1 MKKALL
7 KDCVKE
13 IIKSFKRFLSILLIV
28 LLGVGFFAGI
38 KATSPD
44 MKLTLDAYFDNQNV
58 MDIQVISTLGLTDDD
73 IIELKKLDLIENAEG
88 TYQTDAVVTA
98 GDKQVVVKLESLT
111 NSRQNENNVEN
122 AKEESTDEN
131 LAETK
136 NNSNGETQTQAQ
148 DNETSDSINDLQVI
162 EGRLPE
168 NQNECVVEKNF
179 LSGTDYKIGD
189 TIKIDVDNIID
200 DDGNEIALL
209 KNNEVQI
216 VGTVNSPMYISSDRG
231 DTKLGSGVINYY
243 LYIHPDNINTN
254 IYTNIYITVKG
265 AKDLKCYEEKYE
277 DLIKEAEEKI
287 EEIADSRKEARYNQL
302 YDKANQKFQDAKN
315 EFETQKVDGE
325 KQLQDAENEINS
337 AKQELEK
344 GKDELAANRNSANNR
359 FNEAGKQLQDA
370 KNTFAQEK
378 SDFNTKKQEAEKQ
391 ISDYEAN
398 LNELKQIQSQYNNLQ
413 TTLSKS
419 QKQLEALKNQLEEL
433 ENQTNQVQNNEMS
446 GNILSQGRNI
456 TNTTE
461 DVNVSNEEQ
470 IKNLKK
476 QIAELKES
484 VSKLEAGL
492 LIIDKQLEAQGITDI
507 NQTVSSTETAIRT
520 AKTELENGQ
529 KQIDSAKVEL
539 QKQEEQLNKTKS
551 STYAKLNTA
560 ERKLDES
567 EKQIEEAESELE
579 KSREEF
585 NSKIAEAEKE
595 LDDAEEEVNS
605 IERPTW
611 YILDRQQNVGYVSY
625 MQDTDRVANL
635 AQVFPIVF
643 FVVAALISLTS
654 MTRMV
659 EDQRVQIGTL
669 KALGYNKLQIAS
681 KYIIYATLAT
691 VIGGLIGLVIGF
703 SILPKVIA
711 DIYAMVYDVPD
722 VILEFNMTYATAGMA
737 AAMICTIGAT
747 IISCYK
753 TLKQKPA
760 TLMRPKAPK
769 PGKRVLLERITFIW
783 KRLKFNTKV
792 TVRNVFRYKKRFLM
806 TIIGVGGCT
815 ALIISGFGLRDA
827 ISSMIPSQYGKI
839 DLYNASVT
847 LKDEYKNE
855 DLENIDNILKS
866 YEYTEDVLNVNVQSV
881 SIDKNDNTQS
891 IQLIVPQYPEN
902 LSNFIVLEKRT
913 NNDEKYALD
922 DTGVIITE
930 KLSKLLDIKVGD
942 EIKIV
947 NSDDKE
953 CNVKVNAITENYIYH
968 YIYMTPNLYN
978 ELYDTRIGY
987 NVVYVNTMDMTEEKE
1002 DEFGKQILS
1011 NSDYISGVTFMSN
1024 TENIFA
1030 EVMNNMDLVVWILII
1045 SAGLLAFVV
1054 LYNLLNA
1061 NITERI
1067 RELATIK
1074 VLGFYDKEVYDYIS
1088 RETIILTVIG
1098 MLFGIGGGYFL
1109 TLYIIK
1115 TCEIDMLMFN
1125 PQITVWSYLF
1135 GVIITA
1141 VFAIIVNIITY
1152 FSLKKIDMIESLKS
1166 VE

>member
-7 KDCVKE
+7 KDCFKE
-13 IIKSFKRFLSILLIV
+13 IIKGFKRFISILLIV

-44 MKLTLDAYFDNQNV
+44 MKLTLDTYFDDKNV

-73 IIELKKLDLIENAEG
+73 ITELKKLDLIENAEG

-98 GDKQVVVKLESLT
+98 GDKQVVVKLESLA
-111 NSRQNENNVEN
+111 S
-122 AKEESTDEN
+122 
-131 LAETK
+131 
-136 NNSNGETQTQAQ
+136 
-148 DNETSDSINDLQVI
+148 SINALQVTS
-162 EGRLPE
+162 GRLPE
-168 NQNECVVEKNF
+168 NQNECVVEEAF
-179 LSGTDYKIGD
+179 LQGTEYNIGD
-189 TIKIDVDNIID
+189 TIKVQVDNITD
-200 DDGNEIALL
+200 DDGNDISVL
-209 KNNEVQI
+209 KTNDLQI
-216 VGTVNSPMYISSDRG
+216 VGTVRSPMYISTDRG
-231 DTKLGSGVINYY
+231 TTKLGSGVINYY
-243 LYIHPDNINTN
+243 LYVSPDNINAN
-254 IYTNIYITVKG
+254 IYTNIYLTVNG
-265 AKDLKCYEEKYE
+265 AKDLKCYDDKYK
-277 DLIKEAEEKI
+277 DLIKQAEDEIEKI
-287 EEIADSRKEARYNQL
+287 ADARKEARYNAL
-302 YDKANQKFQDAKN
+302 FDKANQKLQDAKN
-315 EFETQKVDGE
+315 EFETQKADGE
-325 KQLQDAENEINS
+325 KQLQDAEDEINS
-337 AKQELEK
+337 AKNQLEK
-344 GKDELAANRNSANNR
+344 GRNEVAANRAKANNE
-359 FNEAGKQLQDA
+359 FKEAGKQLQDA
-370 KNTFAQEK
+370 KNTLEQNEN
-378 SDFNTKKQEAEKQ
+378 DFNAKKQKAEKQ
-391 ISDYEAN
+391 ISDYETS
-398 LNELKQIQSQYNNLQ
+398 LNELKQIQTQYNNLQ
-413 TTLSKS
+413 TTLSTSKAQLAAL
-419 QKQLEALKNQLEEL
+419 QKQLEEL
-433 ENQTNQVQNNEMS
+433 ESKDNQ
-446 GNILSQGRNI
+446 I
-456 TNTTE
+456 TNEVGENTT
-461 DVNVSNEEQ
+461 NEEQ
-470 IKNLKK
+470 IESLKK
-476 QIAELKES
+476 QIEDLNS
-484 VSKLEAGL
+484 SISKIEAGL
-492 LIIDKQLEAQGITDI
+492 LVINKQLQAQGITDI
-507 NQTVSSTETAIRT
+507 NQTVSTTETAIQT
-520 AKTELENGQ
+520 AKEELENGQ
-529 KQIDSAKVEL
+529 KQIDSAKAEL
-539 QKQEEQLNKTKS
+539 QTREEQLNSTKS
-551 STYAKLNTA
+551 STYAELNSA
-560 ERKLDES
+560 EKKLDDS
-567 EKQIEEAESELE
+567 EKQIEEAEAELA

-585 NSKIAEAEKE
+585 NSKIADAEKE

-611 YILDRQQNVGYVSY
+611 YILDRQQNAGYVSY

-643 FVVAALISLTS
+643 FIVAALISLTS

-659 EDQRVQIGTL
+659 EEQRVQIGTL
-669 KALGYNKLQIAS
+669 KALGYNKLQIAA

-691 VIGGLIGLVIGF
+691 VIGGAIGLVIGF
-703 SILPKVIA
+703 SLLPKVIA
-711 DIYAMVYDVPD
+711 DIYAMVYDVPN
-722 VILEFNMTYATAGMA
+722 VILAFNMTYATAGMA
-737 AAMICTIGAT
+737 AAMLCTIGAT

-783 KRLKFNTKV
+783 KRLNFTQKV
-792 TVRNVFRYKKRFLM
+792 TVRNIFRYKKRFLM

-815 ALIISGFGLRDA
+815 ALIIAGFGLRDA

-855 DLENIDNILKS
+855 ELEKIDNILKD
-866 YEYTEDVLNVNVQSV
+866 YEYTEDVLNANVQSV
-881 SIDKNDNTQS
+881 TIDKNDNTQS
-891 IQLIVPQYPEN
+891 IQLIVPQTPEN
-902 LSNFIVLEKRT
+902 LSNFIVLESRT

-947 NSDDKE
+947 NSDDKA
-953 CNVKVNAITENYIYH
+953 CSVKVNAITENYIYH

-978 ELYDTRIGY
+978 ELYDTRVGY
-987 NVVYVNTMDMTEEKE
+987 NVVYVNTIEMTEEQE
-1002 DEFGKQILS
+1002 DTLGEQILS

-1024 TENIFA
+1024 TESIFS

-1088 RETIILTVIG
+1088 RETIILTILG
-1098 MLFGIGGGYFL
+1098 MLVGVGGGYFL

-1135 GVIITA
+1135 GVLITA
-1141 VFAIIVNIITY
+1141 LFAIIVNIITY

>member
-7 KDCVKE
+7 KDCFKE
-13 IIKSFKRFLSILLIV
+13 IIKGFKRFISILLIV

-44 MKLTLDAYFDNQNV
+44 MKLTLDTYFDDKNV

-73 IIELKKLDLIENAEG
+73 ITELKKLDLIENAEG

-98 GDKQVVVKLESLT
+98 GDKQVVVKLESLA
-111 NSRQNENNVEN
+111 S
-122 AKEESTDEN
+122 
-131 LAETK
+131 
-136 NNSNGETQTQAQ
+136 
-148 DNETSDSINDLQVI
+148 SINTLQVTS
-162 EGRLPE
+162 GRLPE
-168 NQNECVVEKNF
+168 NQNECVVEEAF
-179 LSGTDYKIGD
+179 LQGTEYNIGD
-189 TIKIDVDNIID
+189 TIKVQVDNIKD
-200 DDGNEIALL
+200 DDGNDISVL
-209 KNNEVQI
+209 KTNDLQI
-216 VGTVNSPMYISSDRG
+216 VGTVRSPMYISTDRG
-231 DTKLGSGVINYY
+231 STKLGSGVINYY
-243 LYIHPDNINTN
+243 LYVSPDNINTN
-254 IYTNIYITVKG
+254 INTNIYITVNG
-265 AKDLKCYEEKYE
+265 AKDLKCYDDKYE
-277 DLIKEAEEKI
+277 DLIEQAEDEIEKI
-287 EEIADSRKEARYNQL
+287 ADARKEARYNAL
-302 YDKANQKFQDAKN
+302 FDKANQKLQDAKN
-315 EFETQKVDGE
+315 EFETQKADGE
-325 KQLQDAENEINS
+325 KQLQDAEDEINS
-337 AKQELEK
+337 AKNQLEK
-344 GKDELAANRNSANNR
+344 GRNEVAANRAKANNE
-359 FNEAGKQLQDA
+359 FKEAGKQLQDA
-370 KNTFAQEK
+370 KNTLEQNEN
-378 SDFNTKKQEAEKQ
+378 DFNAKKQKAEKQ
-391 ISDYEAN
+391 ISDYETS
-398 LNELKQIQSQYNNLQ
+398 LNELKQIQTQYNNLQ
-413 TTLSKS
+413 TTLSTSKAQLATL
-419 QKQLEALKNQLEEL
+419 QKQLEEL
-433 ENQTNQVQNNEMS
+433 ESKDNQ
-446 GNILSQGRNI
+446 I
-456 TNTTE
+456 TNEVGENTT
-461 DVNVSNEEQ
+461 NEEQ
-470 IKNLKK
+470 IESLKK
-476 QIAELKES
+476 QIEDLNS
-484 VSKLEAGL
+484 SISKIEAGL
-492 LIIDKQLEAQGITDI
+492 LVINKQLQAQGITDI
-507 NQTVSSTETAIRT
+507 NQTVSTTETAIQT
-520 AKTELENGQ
+520 AKEELENGQ
-529 KQIDSAKVEL
+529 KQIDSAKAEL
-539 QKQEEQLNKTKS
+539 QTREEQLNSTKS
-551 STYAKLNTA
+551 STYAELNSA
-560 ERKLDES
+560 EKKLDDS
-567 EKQIEEAESELE
+567 EKQIEEAEAELA

-585 NSKIAEAEKE
+585 NSKIADAEKE

-611 YILDRQQNVGYVSY
+611 YILDRQQNAGYVSY

-643 FVVAALISLTS
+643 FIVAALISLTS

-659 EDQRVQIGTL
+659 EEQRVQIGTL
-669 KALGYNKLQIAS
+669 KALGYNKLQIAA

-691 VIGGLIGLVIGF
+691 VIGGAIGLVIGF
-703 SILPKVIA
+703 SLLPKVIA
-711 DIYAMVYDVPD
+711 DIYAMVYDVPN
-722 VILEFNMTYATAGMA
+722 VILAFNMTYATAGMA
-737 AAMICTIGAT
+737 AAMLCTIGAT

-783 KRLKFNTKV
+783 KRLNFTQKV
-792 TVRNVFRYKKRFLM
+792 TVRNIFRYKKRFLM

-815 ALIISGFGLRDA
+815 ALIIAGFGLRDA

-855 DLENIDNILKS
+855 ELEKIDNILKD
-866 YEYTEDVLNVNVQSV
+866 YEYTEDVLNANVQSV
-881 SIDKNDNTQS
+881 TIDKNDNTQS
-891 IQLIVPQYPEN
+891 IQLIVPQTPEN
-902 LSNFIVLEKRT
+902 LSNFIVLESRT

-947 NSDDKE
+947 NSDDKA
-953 CNVKVNAITENYIYH
+953 CSVKVNAITENYIYH

-978 ELYDTRIGY
+978 ELYDTRVGY
-987 NVVYVNTMDMTEEKE
+987 NVVYVNTIEMTEEQE
-1002 DEFGKQILS
+1002 DTLGEQILS

-1024 TENIFA
+1024 TESIFS

-1088 RETIILTVIG
+1088 RETIILTILG
-1098 MLFGIGGGYFL
+1098 MLVGVGGGYFL

-1135 GVIITA
+1135 GVLITA
-1141 VFAIIVNIITY
+1141 LFAIIVNIITY

>member
-7 KDCVKE
+7 KDCFKE
-13 IIKSFKRFLSILLIV
+13 IIKGFKRFISILLIV

-44 MKLTLDAYFDNQNV
+44 MKLTLDTYFDDKNV
-58 MDIQVISTLGLTDDD
+58 MDIQVISTLGLTDED
-73 IIELKKLDLIENAEG
+73 ITELEKLDLIDDAQG
-88 TYQTDAVVTA
+88 TYQTDAMVTA
-98 GDKQVVVKLESLT
+98 GDKQFVVKLESLA
-111 NSRQNENNVEN
+111 S
-122 AKEESTDEN
+122 
-131 LAETK
+131 
-136 NNSNGETQTQAQ
+136 
-148 DNETSDSINDLQVI
+148 SINDLQVTS
-162 EGRLPE
+162 GRLPE
-168 NQNECVVEKNF
+168 NQNECVVEEAF
-179 LSGTDYKIGD
+179 LQGTEYNIGD
-189 TIKIDVDNIID
+189 TIKVQVDNITD
-200 DDGNEIALL
+200 DDGNDISVL
-209 KNNEVQI
+209 KTNDLQI
-216 VGTVNSPMYISSDRG
+216 VGTVRSPMYISTDRG
-231 DTKLGSGVINYY
+231 STKLGSGVINYY
-243 LYIHPDNINTN
+243 LYVSPDNINTN
-254 IYTNIYITVKG
+254 INTNIYITVNG
-265 AKDLKCYEEKYE
+265 AKDLKCYDDKYE
-277 DLIKEAEEKI
+277 DLIEQAEDEIEKI
-287 EEIADSRKEARYNQL
+287 ADARKEARYNAL
-302 YDKANQKFQDAKN
+302 FDKANQKLQDAKN
-315 EFETQKVDGE
+315 EFETQKADGE

-337 AKQELEK
+337 AKQELEN
-344 GKDELAANRNSANNR
+344 GRTEIAANRAKANNE
-359 FNEAGKQLQDA
+359 FNEAGKQLLDA
-370 KNTFAQEK
+370 KNTLQQNEN
-378 SDFNTKKQEAEKQ
+378 DFNAKKQEAEKQ
-391 ISDYEAN
+391 ISDYETS
-398 LNELKQIQSQYNNLQ
+398 LNELKQIQEQYNNLQ
-413 TTLSKS
+413 NILSTSKA
-419 QKQLEALKNQLEEL
+419 QLEILEKQLEEL
-433 ENQTNQVQNNEMS
+433 ENQAN
-446 GNILSQGRNI
+446 QGRATTKPQNVNNNVQSQSNGI
-456 TNTTE
+456 ANTTDDE
-461 DVNVSNEEQ
+461 KEKIEE
-470 IKNLKK
+470 LKK
-476 QIAELKES
+476 QINELN
-484 VSKLEAGL
+484 VSISKIEAG
-492 LIIDKQLEAQGITDI
+492 IIVIDKQLEAQGITDI
-507 NQTVSSTETAIRT
+507 NQTVTYTENAIQT
-520 AKTELENGQ
+520 AKAELANGQ
-529 KQIDSAKVEL
+529 KKIDSAKAEL
-539 QKQEEQLNKTKS
+539 QSREEQLNKTKN
-551 STYAKLNTA
+551 STYAELDSA
-560 ERKLDES
+560 EKKLDES
-567 EKQIEEAESELE
+567 AKQIEEAEAELA

-585 NSKIAEAEKE
+585 NSKISDAEKE

-611 YILDRQQNVGYVSY
+611 YILDRQQNAGYVSY

-643 FVVAALISLTS
+643 FIVAALISLTS

-659 EDQRVQIGTL
+659 EEQRVQIGTL

-722 VILEFNMTYATAGMA
+722 VILEFNMTYATAGML
-737 AAMICTIGAT
+737 AAMLCTIGAT
-747 IISCYK
+747 VISCYK

-783 KRLKFNTKV
+783 KRLNFTKKV
-792 TVRNVFRYKKRFLM
+792 TARNIFRYKKRFMM

-815 ALIISGFGLRDA
+815 ALIIAGFGLRDA

-839 DLYNASVT
+839 DLYNISVT

-855 DLENIDNILKS
+855 ELENIDNILKN
-866 YEYTEDVLNVNVQSV
+866 YEYTEDVLNANVQSV
-881 SIDKNDNTQS
+881 TIDKNDNTQS
-891 IQLIVPQYPEN
+891 IQLIVPQNVEN
-902 LSNFIVLEKRT
+902 LSNFIVLESRT
-913 NNDEKYALD
+913 DNDEKYVLD

-942 EIKIV
+942 EIKIL

-978 ELYDTRIGY
+978 QLYDTRIGY
-987 NVVYVNTMDMTEEKE
+987 NVVYVNTTDMEESEE
-1002 DEFGKQILS
+1002 DELGEQILS

>member
-7 KDCVKE
+7 KDCFKE
-13 IIKSFKRFLSILLIV
+13 IIKGFKRFISILLIV

-44 MKLTLDAYFDNQNV
+44 MKLTLDTYFDDKNV

-73 IIELKKLDLIENAEG
+73 ITELKKLDLIENAEG

-98 GDKQVVVKLESLT
+98 GDKQVVVKLESLA
-111 NSRQNENNVEN
+111 S
-122 AKEESTDEN
+122 
-131 LAETK
+131 
-136 NNSNGETQTQAQ
+136 
-148 DNETSDSINDLQVI
+148 SINALQVTS
-162 EGRLPE
+162 GRVPE
-168 NQNECVVEKNF
+168 NQNECVVEEAF
-179 LSGTDYKIGD
+179 LQGTEYNIGD
-189 TIKIDVDNIID
+189 TIKVQVDNITD
-200 DDGNEIALL
+200 DDGNDISVL
-209 KNNEVQI
+209 KTNDLQI
-216 VGTVNSPMYISSDRG
+216 VGTVRSPMYISTDRG
-231 DTKLGSGVINYY
+231 TTKLGSGVINYY
-243 LYIHPDNINTN
+243 LYVSPDNINAN
-254 IYTNIYITVKG
+254 IYTNIYITVNG
-265 AKDLKCYEEKYE
+265 AKDLKCYDDKYE
-277 DLIKEAEEKI
+277 DLIKQAEDEIEKI
-287 EEIADSRKEARYNQL
+287 ADARKEARYNAL
-302 YDKANQKFQDAKN
+302 FDKANQKLQDAKN
-315 EFETQKVDGE
+315 EFETQKADGE

-337 AKQELEK
+337 AKNQLEK
-344 GKDELAANRNSANNR
+344 GRNEVAANRAKANNE
-359 FNEAGKQLQDA
+359 FKEAGKQLQDA
-370 KNTFAQEK
+370 KNTLEQNEN
-378 SDFNTKKQEAEKQ
+378 DFNAKKQKAEKQ
-391 ISDYEAN
+391 ISDYETS
-398 LNELKQIQSQYNNLQ
+398 LNELKQIQTQYNNLQ
-413 TTLSKS
+413 TTLSTSKAQLATL
-419 QKQLEALKNQLEEL
+419 QKQLEEL
-433 ENQTNQVQNNEMS
+433 ESKDNQ
-446 GNILSQGRNI
+446 I
-456 TNTTE
+456 TNEVGENTT
-461 DVNVSNEEQ
+461 NEEQ
-470 IKNLKK
+470 IESLKK
-476 QIAELKES
+476 QIEDLNS
-484 VSKLEAGL
+484 SISKIEAGL
-492 LIIDKQLEAQGITDI
+492 LVINKQLQAQGITDI
-507 NQTVSSTETAIRT
+507 NQTVSTTETAIQT
-520 AKTELENGQ
+520 AKEELENGQ
-529 KQIDSAKVEL
+529 KQIDSAKAEL
-539 QKQEEQLNKTKS
+539 QTREEQLNSTKS
-551 STYAKLNTA
+551 STYAELNSA
-560 ERKLDES
+560 EKKLDDS
-567 EKQIEEAESELE
+567 EKQIEEAEAELA

-585 NSKIAEAEKE
+585 NSKIADAEKE

-611 YILDRQQNVGYVSY
+611 YILDRQQNAGYVSY

-643 FVVAALISLTS
+643 FIVAALISLTS

-659 EDQRVQIGTL
+659 EEQRVQIGTL
-669 KALGYNKLQIAS
+669 KALGYNKLQIAA

-691 VIGGLIGLVIGF
+691 VIGGAIGLVIGF
-703 SILPKVIA
+703 SLLPKVIA
-711 DIYAMVYDVPD
+711 DIYAMVYDVPN
-722 VILEFNMTYATAGMA
+722 VILAFNMTYATAGMA
-737 AAMICTIGAT
+737 AAMLCTIGAT

-783 KRLKFNTKV
+783 KRLNFTQKV
-792 TVRNVFRYKKRFLM
+792 TVRNIFRYKKRFLM

-815 ALIISGFGLRDA
+815 ALIIAGFGLRDA

-855 DLENIDNILKS
+855 ELEKIDNILKD
-866 YEYTEDVLNVNVQSV
+866 YEYTEDVLNANVQSV
-881 SIDKNDNTQS
+881 TIDKNDNTQS
-891 IQLIVPQYPEN
+891 IQLIVPQTPEN
-902 LSNFIVLEKRT
+902 LSNFIVLESRT

-947 NSDDKE
+947 NSDDKA
-953 CNVKVNAITENYIYH
+953 CSVKVNAITENYIYH

-978 ELYDTRIGY
+978 ELYDTRVGY
-987 NVVYVNTMDMTEEKE
+987 NVVYVNTIEMTEEQE
-1002 DEFGKQILS
+1002 DTLGEQILS

-1024 TENIFA
+1024 TESIFS

-1088 RETIILTVIG
+1088 RETIILTILG
-1098 MLFGIGGGYFL
+1098 MLVGVGGGYFL

-1135 GVIITA
+1135 GVLITA
-1141 VFAIIVNIITY
+1141 LFAIIVNIITY

>member
-7 KDCVKE
+7 KDCFKE
-13 IIKSFKRFLSILLIV
+13 IVKGFKRFISILLIV

-44 MKLTLDAYFDNQNV
+44 MKLTLDTYFDDKNV

-73 IIELKKLDLIENAEG
+73 ITELKKLDLIENAEG

-98 GDKQVVVKLESLT
+98 GDKQVVVKLESLA
-111 NSRQNENNVEN
+111 S
-122 AKEESTDEN
+122 
-131 LAETK
+131 
-136 NNSNGETQTQAQ
+136 
-148 DNETSDSINDLQVI
+148 SINALQVTS
-162 EGRLPE
+162 GRLPE
-168 NQNECVVEKNF
+168 NQNECVVEEAF
-179 LSGTDYKIGD
+179 LQGTEYNIGD
-189 TIKIDVDNIID
+189 TIKVQVDNITD
-200 DDGNEIALL
+200 DDGNDISVL
-209 KNNEVQI
+209 KTNDLQI
-216 VGTVNSPMYISSDRG
+216 VGTVRSPMYISTDRG
-231 DTKLGSGVINYY
+231 TTKLGSGVINYY
-243 LYIHPDNINTN
+243 LYVSPDNINAN
-254 IYTNIYITVKG
+254 IYTNIYLTVNG
-265 AKDLKCYEEKYE
+265 AKDLKCYDDKYK
-277 DLIKEAEEKI
+277 DLIKQAEDEIEKI
-287 EEIADSRKEARYNQL
+287 ADARKEARYNAL
-302 YDKANQKFQDAKN
+302 FDKANQKLQDAKN
-315 EFETQKVDGE
+315 EFETQKADGE
-325 KQLQDAENEINS
+325 KQLQDAEDEINS
-337 AKQELEK
+337 AKNQLEK
-344 GKDELAANRNSANNR
+344 GRNEVAANRAKANNE
-359 FNEAGKQLQDA
+359 FKEAGKQLQDA
-370 KNTFAQEK
+370 KNTLEQNEN
-378 SDFNTKKQEAEKQ
+378 DFNAKKQEAEKQ
-391 ISDYEAN
+391 ISDYETS
-398 LNELKQIQSQYNNLQ
+398 LNELKQIQTQYNNLQ
-413 TTLSKS
+413 TTLSTSKAQLAAL
-419 QKQLEALKNQLEEL
+419 QKQLEEL
-433 ENQTNQVQNNEMS
+433 ESKDNQ
-446 GNILSQGRNI
+446 I
-456 TNTTE
+456 TNEVGENTT
-461 DVNVSNEEQ
+461 NEEQ
-470 IKNLKK
+470 IESLKK
-476 QIAELKES
+476 QIEDLNS
-484 VSKLEAGL
+484 SISKIEAGL
-492 LIIDKQLEAQGITDI
+492 LVINKQLQAQGITDI
-507 NQTVSSTETAIRT
+507 NQTVSTTETAIQT
-520 AKTELENGQ
+520 AKEELENGQ
-529 KQIDSAKVEL
+529 KQIDSAKAEL
-539 QKQEEQLNKTKS
+539 QTREEQLNSTKS
-551 STYAKLNTA
+551 STYAELNSA
-560 ERKLDES
+560 EKKLDDS
-567 EKQIEEAESELE
+567 EKQIEEAEAELA
-579 KSREEF
+579 KSREDF
-585 NSKIAEAEKE
+585 NSKIADAEKE

-611 YILDRQQNVGYVSY
+611 YILDRQQNAGYVSY

-643 FVVAALISLTS
+643 FIVAALISLTS

-659 EDQRVQIGTL
+659 EEQRVQIGTL
-669 KALGYNKLQIAS
+669 KALGYNKLQIAA

-691 VIGGLIGLVIGF
+691 VIGGAIGLVIGF
-703 SILPKVIA
+703 SLLPKVIA
-711 DIYAMVYDVPD
+711 DIYAMVYDVPN
-722 VILEFNMTYATAGMA
+722 VILAFNMTYATAGMA
-737 AAMICTIGAT
+737 AAMLCTIGAT

-783 KRLKFNTKV
+783 KRLNFTQKV
-792 TVRNVFRYKKRFLM
+792 TVRNIFRYKKRFLM

-815 ALIISGFGLRDA
+815 ALIIAGFGLRDA

-855 DLENIDNILKS
+855 ELENIDNILKD
-866 YEYTEDVLNVNVQSV
+866 YEYTEDVLNANVQSV
-881 SIDKNDNTQS
+881 TIDKNDNTQS
-891 IQLIVPQYPEN
+891 IQLIVPQTPEN
-902 LSNFIVLEKRT
+902 LSNFIVLESRT

-947 NSDDKE
+947 NSDDKA
-953 CNVKVNAITENYIYH
+953 CSVKVNAITENYIYH

-978 ELYDTRIGY
+978 ELYDTRVGY
-987 NVVYVNTMDMTEEKE
+987 NVVYVNTIEMTEEQE
-1002 DEFGKQILS
+1002 DTLGEQILS

-1024 TENIFA
+1024 TESIFS

-1088 RETIILTVIG
+1088 RETIILTIIG
-1098 MLFGIGGGYFL
+1098 MLVGVGGGYFL

-1135 GVIITA
+1135 GVLITA
-1141 VFAIIVNIITY
+1141 LFAIIVNIITY

>member
-7 KDCVKE
+7 KDCFKE
-13 IIKSFKRFLSILLIV
+13 IIKGFKRFISILLIV

-44 MKLTLDAYFDNQNV
+44 MKLTLDTYFDDKNV

-73 IIELKKLDLIENAEG
+73 ITELKKLDLIENAEG

-98 GDKQVVVKLESLT
+98 GDKQVVVKLESLA
-111 NSRQNENNVEN
+111 S
-122 AKEESTDEN
+122 
-131 LAETK
+131 
-136 NNSNGETQTQAQ
+136 
-148 DNETSDSINDLQVI
+148 SINALQVTS
-162 EGRLPE
+162 GRVPE
-168 NQNECVVEKNF
+168 NQNECVVEEAF
-179 LSGTDYKIGD
+179 LQGTEYNIGD
-189 TIKIDVDNIID
+189 TIKVQVDNITD
-200 DDGNEIALL
+200 DDGNDISVL
-209 KNNEVQI
+209 KTNDLQI
-216 VGTVNSPMYISSDRG
+216 VGTVRSPMYISTDRG
-231 DTKLGSGVINYY
+231 STKLGSGVINYY
-243 LYIHPDNINTN
+243 LYVSPDNINTN
-254 IYTNIYITVKG
+254 IYTNIYITVNG
-265 AKDLKCYEEKYE
+265 AKDLKCYDDKYE
-277 DLIKEAEEKI
+277 DLIEQAEDEIEKI
-287 EEIADSRKEARYNQL
+287 ADARKEARYNAL
-302 YDKANQKFQDAKN
+302 FDKANQKLQDAKN
-315 EFETQKVDGE
+315 EFETQKADGE

-337 AKQELEK
+337 AKNQLEK
-344 GKDELAANRNSANNR
+344 GRNEVAANRAKANNE
-359 FNEAGKQLQDA
+359 FKEAGKQLQDA
-370 KNTFAQEK
+370 KNTLEQNEN
-378 SDFNTKKQEAEKQ
+378 DFNAKKQEAEKQ
-391 ISDYEAN
+391 ISDYETS
-398 LNELKQIQSQYNNLQ
+398 LNELKQIQTQYNNLQ
-413 TTLSKS
+413 TTLSTSKAQLAAL
-419 QKQLEALKNQLEEL
+419 QKQLEEL
-433 ENQTNQVQNNEMS
+433 ESKDNQ
-446 GNILSQGRNI
+446 I
-456 TNTTE
+456 TNEVGENTT
-461 DVNVSNEEQ
+461 NEEQ
-470 IKNLKK
+470 IESLKK
-476 QIAELKES
+476 QIEDS
-484 VSKLEAGL
+484 NSSISKIEAGL
-492 LIIDKQLEAQGITDI
+492 LVINKQLQAQGITDI
-507 NQTVSSTETAIRT
+507 NQTVSTTETAIQT
-520 AKTELENGQ
+520 AKKELENGQ
-529 KQIDSAKVEL
+529 KQIDSAKAEL
-539 QKQEEQLNKTKS
+539 QTREEQLNSTKS
-551 STYAKLNTA
+551 STYAELNSA
-560 ERKLDES
+560 EKKLDDS
-567 EKQIEEAESELE
+567 EKQIEEAEAELA

-585 NSKIAEAEKE
+585 NSKIADAEKE

-611 YILDRQQNVGYVSY
+611 YILDRHQNAGYVSY

-643 FVVAALISLTS
+643 FIVAALISLTS

-659 EDQRVQIGTL
+659 EEQRVQIGTL
-669 KALGYNKLQIAS
+669 KALGYNKLQIAA

-691 VIGGLIGLVIGF
+691 VIGGAIGLVIGF
-703 SILPKVIA
+703 SLLPKVIA
-711 DIYAMVYDVPD
+711 DIYAMVYDVPN
-722 VILEFNMTYATAGMA
+722 VILAFNMTYATAGMA
-737 AAMICTIGAT
+737 AAMLCTIGAT

-783 KRLKFNTKV
+783 KRLNFTQKV
-792 TVRNVFRYKKRFLM
+792 TVRNIFRYKKRFLM

-815 ALIISGFGLRDA
+815 ALIIAGFGLRDA

-855 DLENIDNILKS
+855 ELEKIDNILKD
-866 YEYTEDVLNVNVQSV
+866 YEYTEDVLNANVQSV
-881 SIDKNDNTQS
+881 TIDKNDNTQS
-891 IQLIVPQYPEN
+891 IQLIVPQTPEN
-902 LSNFIVLEKRT
+902 LSNFIVLESRT

-947 NSDDKE
+947 NSDDKA

-978 ELYDTRIGY
+978 ELYDTRVGY
-987 NVVYVNTMDMTEEKE
+987 NVVYVNTIEMTEEQE
-1002 DEFGKQILS
+1002 DTLGEQILS

-1024 TENIFA
+1024 TESIFS

-1088 RETIILTVIG
+1088 RETIILTILG
-1098 MLFGIGGGYFL
+1098 MLVGVGGGYFL

-1135 GVIITA
+1135 GVLITA
-1141 VFAIIVNIITY
+1141 LFAIIVNIITY

>member
-7 KDCVKE
+7 KDCFKE
-13 IIKSFKRFLSILLIV
+13 IIKGFKRFISILLIV

-44 MKLTLDAYFDNQNV
+44 MKLTLDTYFDDKNV

-73 IIELKKLDLIENAEG
+73 ITELKKLDLIENAEG

-98 GDKQVVVKLESLT
+98 GDKQVVVKLESLA
-111 NSRQNENNVEN
+111 S
-122 AKEESTDEN
+122 
-131 LAETK
+131 
-136 NNSNGETQTQAQ
+136 
-148 DNETSDSINDLQVI
+148 SINALQVTS
-162 EGRLPE
+162 GRLPE
-168 NQNECVVEKNF
+168 NQNECVVEEAF
-179 LSGTDYKIGD
+179 LQGTEYNIGD
-189 TIKIDVDNIID
+189 TIKVQVDNITD
-200 DDGNEIALL
+200 DDGNDISVL
-209 KNNEVQI
+209 KTNDLQI
-216 VGTVNSPMYISSDRG
+216 VGTVRSPMYISTDRG
-231 DTKLGSGVINYY
+231 TTKFGSGVINYY
-243 LYIHPDNINTN
+243 LYVSPDNINAN
-254 IYTNIYITVKG
+254 IYTNIYLTVNG
-265 AKDLKCYEEKYE
+265 TKDLKCYDDKYE
-277 DLIKEAEEKI
+277 DLIKQAEDEIEKI
-287 EEIADSRKEARYNQL
+287 ADARKEARYNAL
-302 YDKANQKFQDAKN
+302 FDKANQKLQDAKN
-315 EFETQKVDGE
+315 EFETQKADGE
-325 KQLQDAENEINS
+325 KQLQDAEDEINS
-337 AKQELEK
+337 AKNQLEK
-344 GKDELAANRNSANNR
+344 GRNEVAANRAKANNE
-359 FNEAGKQLQDA
+359 FKEAGKQLQDA
-370 KNTFAQEK
+370 KNTLEQNEN
-378 SDFNTKKQEAEKQ
+378 DFNAKKQEAEKQ
-391 ISDYEAN
+391 ISDYETS
-398 LNELKQIQSQYNNLQ
+398 LNELKQIQTQYNNLQ
-413 TTLSKS
+413 TTLSTSKAHLAAL
-419 QKQLEALKNQLEEL
+419 QKQLEEL
-433 ENQTNQVQNNEMS
+433 ESKDNQ
-446 GNILSQGRNI
+446 I
-456 TNTTE
+456 TNEVGENTT
-461 DVNVSNEEQ
+461 NEEQ
-470 IKNLKK
+470 IESLKK
-476 QIAELKES
+476 QIEDLNS
-484 VSKLEAGL
+484 SISKIEAGL
-492 LIIDKQLEAQGITDI
+492 LVINKQLQAQGITDI
-507 NQTVSSTETAIRT
+507 NQTVSTTETAIQT
-520 AKTELENGQ
+520 AKEELENGQ
-529 KQIDSAKVEL
+529 NQIDSAKAEL
-539 QKQEEQLNKTKS
+539 QTREEQLNSTKS
-551 STYAKLNTA
+551 STYAELNSA
-560 ERKLDES
+560 EKKLDDS
-567 EKQIEEAESELE
+567 EKQIEEAEAELA

-585 NSKIAEAEKE
+585 NSKIADAEKE

-611 YILDRQQNVGYVSY
+611 YILDRQQNAGYVSY

-643 FVVAALISLTS
+643 FIVAALISLTS

-659 EDQRVQIGTL
+659 EEQRVQIGTL
-669 KALGYNKLQIAS
+669 KALGYNKLQIAA

-691 VIGGLIGLVIGF
+691 VIGGAIGLVIGF
-703 SILPKVIA
+703 SLLPKVIA
-711 DIYAMVYDVPD
+711 DIYAMVYDVPN
-722 VILEFNMTYATAGMA
+722 VILAFNMTYATAGMA
-737 AAMICTIGAT
+737 AAMVCTIGAT

-783 KRLKFNTKV
+783 KRLNFTQKV
-792 TVRNVFRYKKRFLM
+792 TVRNIFRYKKRFLM

-815 ALIISGFGLRDA
+815 ALIIAGFGLRDA

-855 DLENIDNILKS
+855 ELENIDNILKD
-866 YEYTEDVLNVNVQSV
+866 YEYTEDVLNANVQSV
-881 SIDKNDNTQS
+881 TIDKNDNTQS
-891 IQLIVPQYPEN
+891 IQLIVPQTPEN
-902 LSNFIVLEKRT
+902 LSNFIVLESRT

-947 NSDDKE
+947 NSDDKA
-953 CNVKVNAITENYIYH
+953 CSVKVNAITENYIYH

-978 ELYDTRIGY
+978 ELYDTRVGY
-987 NVVYVNTMDMTEEKE
+987 NVVYVNTIEMTEEQE
-1002 DEFGKQILS
+1002 DTLGEQILS

-1024 TENIFA
+1024 TESIFS

-1088 RETIILTVIG
+1088 RETIILTILG
-1098 MLFGIGGGYFL
+1098 MLVGVGGGYFL

-1135 GVIITA
+1135 GVLITA
-1141 VFAIIVNIITY
+1141 LFAIIVNIITY

>member
-7 KDCVKE
+7 KDCFKE
-13 IIKSFKRFLSILLIV
+13 IIKGFKRFISILLIV

-44 MKLTLDAYFDNQNV
+44 MKLTLDTYFDDKNV
-58 MDIQVISTLGLTDDD
+58 MDIQVISTLGLTDED
-73 IIELKKLDLIENAEG
+73 ITELEKLDLIDDAQG
-88 TYQTDAVVTA
+88 TYQTDAMVTA
-98 GDKQVVVKLESLT
+98 GDKQFVVKLESLA
-111 NSRQNENNVEN
+111 S
-122 AKEESTDEN
+122 
-131 LAETK
+131 
-136 NNSNGETQTQAQ
+136 
-148 DNETSDSINDLQVI
+148 SINDLQVTS
-162 EGRLPE
+162 GRLPE
-168 NQNECVVEKNF
+168 NQNECVVEEAF
-179 LSGTDYKIGD
+179 LQGTEYNIGD
-189 TIKIDVDNIID
+189 TIKVQVDNITD
-200 DDGNEIALL
+200 DDGNDISVL
-209 KNNEVQI
+209 KTNDLQI
-216 VGTVNSPMYISSDRG
+216 VGTVRSPMYISTDRG
-231 DTKLGSGVINYY
+231 STKLGSGVINYY
-243 LYIHPDNINTN
+243 LYVSPDNINTN
-254 IYTNIYITVKG
+254 IYTNIYITVNG
-265 AKDLKCYEEKYE
+265 AKDLKCYDDKYE
-277 DLIKEAEEKI
+277 DLIEQAEDEIEKI
-287 EEIADSRKEARYNQL
+287 ADARKEARYNAL
-302 YDKANQKFQDAKN
+302 FDKANQKLQDAKN
-315 EFETQKVDGE
+315 EFETQKADGE

-337 AKQELEK
+337 AKQELEN
-344 GKDELAANRNSANNR
+344 GRTEIAANRAKANNE
-359 FNEAGKQLQDA
+359 FNEAGKQLLDA
-370 KNTFAQEK
+370 KNTLQQKEN
-378 SDFNTKKQEAEKQ
+378 DFNAKKQEAEKQ
-391 ISDYEAN
+391 ISDYETS
-398 LNELKQIQSQYNNLQ
+398 LNELKQIQEQYNNLQ
-413 TTLSKS
+413 NTLSTSKA
-419 QKQLEALKNQLEEL
+419 QLEILEKQL
-433 ENQTNQVQNNEMS
+433 
-446 GNILSQGRNI
+446 
-456 TNTTE
+456 
-461 DVNVSNEEQ
+461 NVSNEE
-470 IKNLKK
+470 KKEELKK
-476 QIAELKES
+476 QINELNAS
-484 VSKLEAGL
+484 ISKIEAG
-492 LIIDKQLEAQGITDI
+492 IIVIDKQLEAQGITDI
-507 NQTVSSTETAIRT
+507 NQTVTYTENAIQT
-520 AKTELENGQ
+520 AKEELSNGQ
-529 KQIDSAKVEL
+529 KKIDSAKAEI
-539 QKQEEQLNKTKS
+539 QNREEQLNKTKN
-551 STYAKLNTA
+551 STYAELDSA
-560 ERKLDES
+560 EKKLDES
-567 EKQIEEAESELE
+567 AKKIEEAEAELA

-611 YILDRQQNVGYVSY
+611 YILDRQQNAGYVSY

-643 FVVAALISLTS
+643 FIVAALISLTS

-659 EDQRVQIGTL
+659 EEQRVQIGTL

-722 VILEFNMTYATAGMA
+722 VILEFNMTYATAGML
-737 AAMICTIGAT
+737 AAMLCTIGAT
-747 IISCYK
+747 VISCYK

-783 KRLKFNTKV
+783 KRLNFTKKV
-792 TVRNVFRYKKRFLM
+792 TARNIFRYKKRFMM

-815 ALIISGFGLRDA
+815 ALIIAGFGLRDA

-839 DLYNASVT
+839 DLYNISVT

-855 DLENIDNILKS
+855 ELENIDNILKN
-866 YEYTEDVLNVNVQSV
+866 YEYTEDVLNANVQSV
-881 SIDKNDNTQS
+881 TIDKNDNTQS
-891 IQLIVPQYPEN
+891 IQLIIPQTPEN
-902 LSNFIVLEKRT
+902 LSNFIVLESRT
-913 NNDEKYALD
+913 DNDEKYVLD

-942 EIKIV
+942 EIKIL

-978 ELYDTRIGY
+978 QLYDTRIGY
-987 NVVYVNTMDMTEEKE
+987 NVVYVNTTDMEESEE
-1002 DEFGKQILS
+1002 DELGEQILS

-1088 RETIILTVIG
+1088 RETIILTAIG

>member
-7 KDCVKE
+7 KDCFKE
-13 IIKSFKRFLSILLIV
+13 IIKGFKRFISILLIV

-44 MKLTLDAYFDNQNV
+44 MKLTLDTYFDDKNV

-73 IIELKKLDLIENAEG
+73 ITELKKLDLIENAEG

-98 GDKQVVVKLESLT
+98 GDKQVVVKLESLA
-111 NSRQNENNVEN
+111 S
-122 AKEESTDEN
+122 
-131 LAETK
+131 
-136 NNSNGETQTQAQ
+136 
-148 DNETSDSINDLQVI
+148 SINALQVTS
-162 EGRLPE
+162 GRVPE
-168 NQNECVVEKNF
+168 NQNECVVEEAF
-179 LSGTDYKIGD
+179 LQGTEYNIGD
-189 TIKIDVDNIID
+189 TIKVQVDNITD
-200 DDGNEIALL
+200 DDGNDISVL
-209 KNNEVQI
+209 KTNDLQI
-216 VGTVNSPMYISSDRG
+216 VGTVRSPMYISTDRG
-231 DTKLGSGVINYY
+231 TTKFGSGVINYY
-243 LYIHPDNINTN
+243 LYVSPDNINAN
-254 IYTNIYITVKG
+254 IYTNIYLTVNG
-265 AKDLKCYEEKYE
+265 AKDLKCYDDKYK
-277 DLIKEAEEKI
+277 DLIKQAEDEIEKI
-287 EEIADSRKEARYNQL
+287 ADARKEARYNAL
-302 YDKANQKFQDAKN
+302 FDKANQKLQDAKN
-315 EFETQKVDGE
+315 EFETQKADGE
-325 KQLQDAENEINS
+325 KQLQDAEDEINS
-337 AKQELEK
+337 AKNQLEK
-344 GKDELAANRNSANNR
+344 GRNEVAANRAKANNE
-359 FNEAGKQLQDA
+359 FKEAGKQLQDA
-370 KNTFAQEK
+370 KNTLEQNEN
-378 SDFNTKKQEAEKQ
+378 DFNAKKQEAEKQ
-391 ISDYEAN
+391 ISDYETS
-398 LNELKQIQSQYNNLQ
+398 LNELKQIQTQYNNLQ
-413 TTLSKS
+413 TTLSTSKAQLAAL
-419 QKQLEALKNQLEEL
+419 QKQLEEL
-433 ENQTNQVQNNEMS
+433 ESKDNQ
-446 GNILSQGRNI
+446 I
-456 TNTTE
+456 TNEVGENTT
-461 DVNVSNEEQ
+461 NEEQ
-470 IKNLKK
+470 IESLKK
-476 QIAELKES
+476 QIEDLNS
-484 VSKLEAGL
+484 SISKIEAGL
-492 LIIDKQLEAQGITDI
+492 LVINKQLQAQGITDI
-507 NQTVSSTETAIRT
+507 NQTVSTTETAIQT
-520 AKTELENGQ
+520 AKEELENGQ
-529 KQIDSAKVEL
+529 KQIDSAKAEL
-539 QKQEEQLNKTKS
+539 QTREEQLNSTKS
-551 STYAKLNTA
+551 STYAELNSA
-560 ERKLDES
+560 EKKLDDS
-567 EKQIEEAESELE
+567 EKQIEEAEAELA

-585 NSKIAEAEKE
+585 NSKIADAEKE

-611 YILDRQQNVGYVSY
+611 YILDRQQNAGYVSY

-643 FVVAALISLTS
+643 FIVAALISLTS

-659 EDQRVQIGTL
+659 EEQRVQIGTL
-669 KALGYNKLQIAS
+669 KALGYNKLQIAA

-691 VIGGLIGLVIGF
+691 VIGGAIGLVIGF
-703 SILPKVIA
+703 SLLPKVIA
-711 DIYAMVYDVPD
+711 DIYAMVYDVPN
-722 VILEFNMTYATAGMA
+722 VILAFNMTYATAGMA
-737 AAMICTIGAT
+737 AAMLCTIGAT

-783 KRLKFNTKV
+783 KRLNFTQKV
-792 TVRNVFRYKKRFLM
+792 TVRNIFRYKKRFLM

-815 ALIISGFGLRDA
+815 ALIIAGFGLRDA

-855 DLENIDNILKS
+855 ELENIDNILKD
-866 YEYTEDVLNVNVQSV
+866 YEYTEDVLNANVQSV
-881 SIDKNDNTQS
+881 TIDKNDNTQS
-891 IQLIVPQYPEN
+891 IQLIVPQTPEN
-902 LSNFIVLEKRT
+902 LSNFIVLESRT

-947 NSDDKE
+947 NSDDKA

-978 ELYDTRIGY
+978 ELYDTRVGY
-987 NVVYVNTMDMTEEKE
+987 NVVYVNTIEMTEEQE
-1002 DEFGKQILS
+1002 DTLGEQILS

-1024 TENIFA
+1024 TESIFS

-1088 RETIILTVIG
+1088 RETIILTILG
-1098 MLFGIGGGYFL
+1098 MLVGVGGGYFL

-1135 GVIITA
+1135 GVLITA
-1141 VFAIIVNIITY
+1141 LFAIIVNIITY

>member
-7 KDCVKE
+7 KDCFKE
-13 IIKSFKRFLSILLIV
+13 IIKGFKRFISILLIV

-44 MKLTLDAYFDNQNV
+44 MKLTLDTYFDDKNV

-73 IIELKKLDLIENAEG
+73 ITELKKLDLIENAEG

-98 GDKQVVVKLESLT
+98 GDKQVVVKLESLA
-111 NSRQNENNVEN
+111 S
-122 AKEESTDEN
+122 
-131 LAETK
+131 
-136 NNSNGETQTQAQ
+136 
-148 DNETSDSINDLQVI
+148 SINALQVTS
-162 EGRLPE
+162 GRLPE
-168 NQNECVVEKNF
+168 NQNECVVEEAF
-179 LSGTDYKIGD
+179 LQGTEYNIGD
-189 TIKIDVDNIID
+189 TIKVQVDNITD
-200 DDGNEIALL
+200 DDGNDISVL
-209 KNNEVQI
+209 KTNDLQI
-216 VGTVNSPMYISSDRG
+216 VGTVRSPMYISTDRG
-231 DTKLGSGVINYY
+231 TTKLGSGVINYY
-243 LYIHPDNINTN
+243 LYVSPDNINAN
-254 IYTNIYITVKG
+254 IYTNIYLTVNG
-265 AKDLKCYEEKYE
+265 AKDLKCYDDKYK
-277 DLIKEAEEKI
+277 DLIKQAEDEIEKI
-287 EEIADSRKEARYNQL
+287 ADARKEARYNAL
-302 YDKANQKFQDAKN
+302 FDKANQKLQDAKN
-315 EFETQKVDGE
+315 EFETQKADGE
-325 KQLQDAENEINS
+325 KQLQDAEDEINS
-337 AKQELEK
+337 AKNQLEK
-344 GKDELAANRNSANNR
+344 GRNEVAANRAKANNE
-359 FNEAGKQLQDA
+359 FKEAGKQLQDA
-370 KNTFAQEK
+370 KNTLEQNEN
-378 SDFNTKKQEAEKQ
+378 DFNAKKQEAEKQ
-391 ISDYEAN
+391 ISDYETS
-398 LNELKQIQSQYNNLQ
+398 LNELKQIQTQYNNLQ
-413 TTLSKS
+413 TTLSTSKAQLAAL
-419 QKQLEALKNQLEEL
+419 QKQLEEL
-433 ENQTNQVQNNEMS
+433 ESKDNQ
-446 GNILSQGRNI
+446 I
-456 TNTTE
+456 TNEVGENTT
-461 DVNVSNEEQ
+461 NEEQ
-470 IKNLKK
+470 IESLKK
-476 QIAELKES
+476 QIEDLNS
-484 VSKLEAGL
+484 SISKIEAGL
-492 LIIDKQLEAQGITDI
+492 LVINKQLQAQGITDI
-507 NQTVSSTETAIRT
+507 NQTVSTTETAIQT
-520 AKTELENGQ
+520 AKEELENGQ
-529 KQIDSAKVEL
+529 KQIDSAKAEL
-539 QKQEEQLNKTKS
+539 QTREEQLNSTKS
-551 STYAKLNTA
+551 STYAELNSA
-560 ERKLDES
+560 EKKLDDS
-567 EKQIEEAESELE
+567 EKQIEEAEAELA

-585 NSKIAEAEKE
+585 NSKIADAEKE

-611 YILDRQQNVGYVSY
+611 YILDRQQNAGYVSY

-643 FVVAALISLTS
+643 FIVAALISLTS

-659 EDQRVQIGTL
+659 EEQRVQIGTL
-669 KALGYNKLQIAS
+669 KALGYNKLQIAA

-691 VIGGLIGLVIGF
+691 VIGGAIGLVIGF
-703 SILPKVIA
+703 SLLPKVIA
-711 DIYAMVYDVPD
+711 DIYAMVYDVPN
-722 VILEFNMTYATAGMA
+722 VILAFNMTYATAGMA
-737 AAMICTIGAT
+737 AAMLCTIGAT

-783 KRLKFNTKV
+783 KRLNFTQKV
-792 TVRNVFRYKKRFLM
+792 TVRNIFRYKKRFLM

-815 ALIISGFGLRDA
+815 ALIIAGFGLRDA

-855 DLENIDNILKS
+855 ELENIDNILKD
-866 YEYTEDVLNVNVQSV
+866 YEYTEDVLNANVQSV
-881 SIDKNDNTQS
+881 TIDKNDNTQS
-891 IQLIVPQYPEN
+891 IQLIVPQTPEN
-902 LSNFIVLEKRT
+902 LSNFIVLESRT

-947 NSDDKE
+947 NSDDKA
-953 CNVKVNAITENYIYH
+953 CSVKVNAITENYIYH

-978 ELYDTRIGY
+978 ELYDTRVGY
-987 NVVYVNTMDMTEEKE
+987 NVVYVNTIEMTEEQE
-1002 DEFGKQILS
+1002 DTLGEQILS

-1024 TENIFA
+1024 TESIFS

-1088 RETIILTVIG
+1088 RETIILTIIG
-1098 MLFGIGGGYFL
+1098 MLVGVGGGYFL

-1135 GVIITA
+1135 GVLITA
-1141 VFAIIVNIITY
+1141 LFAIIVNIITY

>member
-7 KDCVKE
+7 KDCFKE
-13 IIKSFKRFLSILLIV
+13 IIKGFKRFISILLIV

-44 MKLTLDAYFDNQNV
+44 MKLTLDTYFDDKNV
-58 MDIQVISTLGLTDDD
+58 MDIQVISTLGLTDED
-73 IIELKKLDLIENAEG
+73 ITELEKLDLIDDAQG
-88 TYQTDAVVTA
+88 TYQTDAMVTA
-98 GDKQVVVKLESLT
+98 GDKQFVVKLESLA
-111 NSRQNENNVEN
+111 S
-122 AKEESTDEN
+122 
-131 LAETK
+131 
-136 NNSNGETQTQAQ
+136 
-148 DNETSDSINDLQVI
+148 SINDLQVTS
-162 EGRLPE
+162 GRLPE
-168 NQNECVVEKNF
+168 NQNECVVEEAF
-179 LSGTDYKIGD
+179 LQGTEYNIGD
-189 TIKIDVDNIID
+189 TIKVQVDNITD
-200 DDGNEIALL
+200 DDGNDILVL
-209 KNNEVQI
+209 KTNDLQI
-216 VGTVNSPMYISSDRG
+216 VGTVRSPMYISTDRG
-231 DTKLGSGVINYY
+231 STKLGSGVINYY
-243 LYIHPDNINTN
+243 LYVSPDNINTN
-254 IYTNIYITVKG
+254 INTNIYITVNG
-265 AKDLKCYEEKYE
+265 AKDLKCYDDKYE
-277 DLIKEAEEKI
+277 DLIEQAEDEIEKI
-287 EEIADSRKEARYNQL
+287 ADARKEARYNAL
-302 YDKANQKFQDAKN
+302 FDKANQKLQDAKN
-315 EFETQKVDGE
+315 EFETQKADGE

-337 AKQELEK
+337 AKQELEN
-344 GKDELAANRNSANNR
+344 GRTEIAANRAKANNE
-359 FNEAGKQLQDA
+359 FNEAGKKLLDA
-370 KNTFAQEK
+370 KNTLQQNEN
-378 SDFNTKKQEAEKQ
+378 DFNAKKQEAEKQ
-391 ISDYEAN
+391 ISDYETS
-398 LNELKQIQSQYNNLQ
+398 LNELKQIQEQYNNLQ
-413 TTLSKS
+413 NTLSTSKA
-419 QKQLEALKNQLEEL
+419 QLEILEKQL
-433 ENQTNQVQNNEMS
+433 
-446 GNILSQGRNI
+446 
-456 TNTTE
+456 
-461 DVNVSNEEQ
+461 NVSNEE
-470 IKNLKK
+470 KKEELKK
-476 QIAELKES
+476 QINELNAS
-484 VSKLEAGL
+484 ISKIEAG
-492 LIIDKQLEAQGITDI
+492 IIVIDKQLEAQGITDI
-507 NQTVSSTETAIRT
+507 NQIVTYTENAIQT
-520 AKTELENGQ
+520 AKAELANGQ
-529 KQIDSAKVEL
+529 KKIDSAKAEL
-539 QKQEEQLNKTKS
+539 QSKEEQLNKTKN
-551 STYAKLNTA
+551 STYAELDSA
-560 ERKLDES
+560 EKKLDES
-567 EKQIEEAESELE
+567 VKKIEEAEAELA

-585 NSKIAEAEKE
+585 NSKISDAEKE

-611 YILDRQQNVGYVSY
+611 YILDRQQNAGYVSY

-643 FVVAALISLTS
+643 FIVAALISLTS

-659 EDQRVQIGTL
+659 EEQRVQIGTL

-722 VILEFNMTYATAGMA
+722 VILEFNMTYATAGML
-737 AAMICTIGAT
+737 AAMLCTIGAT
-747 IISCYK
+747 VISCYK

-783 KRLKFNTKV
+783 KRLNFTKKV
-792 TVRNVFRYKKRFLM
+792 TARNIFRYKKRFMM

-815 ALIISGFGLRDA
+815 ALIIAGFGLRDA

-839 DLYNASVT
+839 DLYNISVT

-855 DLENIDNILKS
+855 ELENIDNILKN
-866 YEYTEDVLNVNVQSV
+866 YEYTEDVLNANVQSV
-881 SIDKNDNTQS
+881 TIDKNDNTQS
-891 IQLIVPQYPEN
+891 IQLIVPQNVEK
-902 LSNFIVLEKRT
+902 LSNFIVLESRT
-913 NNDEKYALD
+913 DNDEKYVLD

-942 EIKIV
+942 EIKIL

-978 ELYDTRIGY
+978 QLYDTRIGY
-987 NVVYVNTMDMTEEKE
+987 NVVYVNTTDMEELEE
-1002 DEFGKQILS
+1002 DELGEQILS

>member
-7 KDCVKE
+7 KDCFKE
-13 IIKSFKRFLSILLIV
+13 IIKGFKRFISILLIV

-44 MKLTLDAYFDNQNV
+44 MKLTLDTYFDDKNV

-73 IIELKKLDLIENAEG
+73 ITELKKLDLIENAEG

-98 GDKQVVVKLESLT
+98 GDKQVVVKLESLA
-111 NSRQNENNVEN
+111 S
-122 AKEESTDEN
+122 
-131 LAETK
+131 
-136 NNSNGETQTQAQ
+136 
-148 DNETSDSINDLQVI
+148 SINTLQVTS
-162 EGRLPE
+162 GRLPE
-168 NQNECVVEKNF
+168 NQNECVVEEAF
-179 LSGTDYKIGD
+179 LQGTEYNIGD
-189 TIKIDVDNIID
+189 TIKVQVDNIKD
-200 DDGNEIALL
+200 DDGNDISVL
-209 KNNEVQI
+209 KTNDLQI
-216 VGTVNSPMYISSDRG
+216 VGTVRSPMYISTDRG
-231 DTKLGSGVINYY
+231 TTKLGSGVINYY
-243 LYIHPDNINTN
+243 LYVSPDNINAN
-254 IYTNIYITVKG
+254 IYTNIYLTVNG
-265 AKDLKCYEEKYE
+265 AKDLKCYDDKYE
-277 DLIKEAEEKI
+277 DLIEQAEDEIEKI
-287 EEIADSRKEARYNQL
+287 ADARKEARYNAL
-302 YDKANQKFQDAKN
+302 FDKANQKLQDAKN
-315 EFETQKVDGE
+315 EFETQKADGE
-325 KQLQDAENEINS
+325 KQLQDAEDEINS
-337 AKQELEK
+337 AKNQLEK
-344 GKDELAANRNSANNR
+344 GRNEVAANRAKANNE
-359 FNEAGKQLQDA
+359 FKEAGKQLQDA
-370 KNTFAQEK
+370 KNTLEQNEN
-378 SDFNTKKQEAEKQ
+378 DFNAKKQKAEKQ
-391 ISDYEAN
+391 ISDYETS
-398 LNELKQIQSQYNNLQ
+398 LNELKQIQTQYNNLQ
-413 TTLSKS
+413 TTLSTSKAQLAAL
-419 QKQLEALKNQLEEL
+419 QKQLEEL
-433 ENQTNQVQNNEMS
+433 ESKDNQ
-446 GNILSQGRNI
+446 I
-456 TNTTE
+456 TNEVGENTT
-461 DVNVSNEEQ
+461 NEEQ
-470 IKNLKK
+470 IESLKK
-476 QIAELKES
+476 QIEDLNS
-484 VSKLEAGL
+484 SISKIEAGL
-492 LIIDKQLEAQGITDI
+492 LVINKQLQAQGITDI
-507 NQTVSSTETAIRT
+507 NQTVSTTETAIQT
-520 AKTELENGQ
+520 AKKELENGQ
-529 KQIDSAKVEL
+529 KQIDSAKAEL
-539 QKQEEQLNKTKS
+539 QTREEQLNSTKS
-551 STYAKLNTA
+551 STYAELNSA
-560 ERKLDES
+560 EKKLDDS
-567 EKQIEEAESELE
+567 EKQIEEAEAELA

-585 NSKIAEAEKE
+585 NSKIADAEKE

-611 YILDRQQNVGYVSY
+611 YILDRQQNAGYVSY

-643 FVVAALISLTS
+643 FIVAALISLTS

-659 EDQRVQIGTL
+659 EEQRVQIGTL
-669 KALGYNKLQIAS
+669 KALGYNKLQIAA

-691 VIGGLIGLVIGF
+691 VIGGAIGLVIGF
-703 SILPKVIA
+703 SLLPKVIA
-711 DIYAMVYDVPD
+711 DIYAMVYDVPN
-722 VILEFNMTYATAGMA
+722 VILAFNMTYATAGMA
-737 AAMICTIGAT
+737 AAMLCTIGAT

-783 KRLKFNTKV
+783 KRLNFTQKV
-792 TVRNVFRYKKRFLM
+792 TVRNIFRYKKRFLM

-815 ALIISGFGLRDA
+815 ALIIAGFGLRDA

-855 DLENIDNILKS
+855 ELEKIDNILKD
-866 YEYTEDVLNVNVQSV
+866 YEYTEDVLNANVQSV
-881 SIDKNDNTQS
+881 TIDKNDNTQS
-891 IQLIVPQYPEN
+891 IQLIVPQTPEN
-902 LSNFIVLEKRT
+902 LSNFIVLESRT

-947 NSDDKE
+947 NSDDKA

-978 ELYDTRIGY
+978 ELYDTRVGY
-987 NVVYVNTMDMTEEKE
+987 NVVYVNTIEMTEEQE
-1002 DEFGKQILS
+1002 DTLGEQILS

-1024 TENIFA
+1024 TESIFS

-1088 RETIILTVIG
+1088 RETIILTILG
-1098 MLFGIGGGYFL
+1098 MLVGVGGGYFL

-1135 GVIITA
+1135 GVLITA
-1141 VFAIIVNIITY
+1141 LFAIIVNIITY

>member
-7 KDCVKE
+7 KDCFKE
-13 IIKSFKRFLSILLIV
+13 IIKGFKRFISILLIV

-44 MKLTLDAYFDNQNV
+44 MKLTLDTYFDDKNV
-58 MDIQVISTLGLTDDD
+58 MDIQVLSTLGLTDED
-73 IIELKKLDLIENAEG
+73 ITELEKLDLIDDAQG
-88 TYQTDAVVTA
+88 TYQTDAIVTA
-98 GDKQVVVKLESLT
+98 GDKQVVVKLESLA
-111 NSRQNENNVEN
+111 SSKQNE
-122 AKEESTDEN
+122 T
-131 LAETK
+131 T
-136 NNSNGETQTQAQ
+136 
-148 DNETSDSINDLQVI
+148 DSINALQVTS
-162 EGRLPE
+162 GRLPE
-168 NQNECVVEKNF
+168 NQNECVVEEAF
-179 LSGTDYKIGD
+179 LLGTEYKIGD
-189 TIKIDVDNIID
+189 TIKIQIDNITD
-200 DDGNEIALL
+200 DDGNDISVL
-209 KNNEVQI
+209 KTNELQI
-216 VGTVNSPMYISSDRG
+216 VGTVNSPMYISTDRG
-231 DTKLGSGVINYY
+231 TTKLGSGVINYF
-243 LYIHPDNINTN
+243 LYVSSDNINAN
-254 IYTNIYITVKG
+254 IYTNIYLTVKG
-265 AKDLKCYEEKYE
+265 AKDLKCYDDQYE
-277 DLIKEAEEKI
+277 DLIEQAEDEIEKI
-287 EEIADSRKEARYNQL
+287 ADARKEARYNAL
-302 YDKANQKFQDAKN
+302 YDKANQKLQDAKN
-315 EFETQKVDGE
+315 EFETQKADGE

-337 AKQELEK
+337 AKQELEN
-344 GKDELAANRNSANNR
+344 GRTEIAANRAKANNE
-359 FNEAGKQLQDA
+359 FNEAGKQLLDA
-370 KNTFAQEK
+370 KNTLEQNEN
-378 SDFNTKKQEAEKQ
+378 DFNAKKQEAEKQ
-391 ISDYEAN
+391 ISDYETS
-398 LNELKQIQSQYNNLQ
+398 LNELKQIQTQYNNLQ
-413 TTLSKS
+413 TMLSTSKV
-419 QKQLEALKNQLEEL
+419 QLEDLKKQLEEL
-433 ENQTNQVQNNEMS
+433 ENQANHGSASTKAQNVNNNVQ
-446 GNILSQGRNI
+446 SQSNGI
-456 TNTTE
+456 ANTTDDE
-461 DVNVSNEEQ
+461 KEKIEE
-470 IKNLKK
+470 LKK
-476 QIAELKES
+476 QINELNAS
-484 VSKLEAGL
+484 ISKIEAG
-492 LIIDKQLEAQGITDI
+492 IIVIDKQLEAQGIADI
-507 NQTVSSTETAIRT
+507 NQTVTYTENAIQT
-520 AKTELENGQ
+520 AKAELANGQ
-529 KQIDSAKVEL
+529 KKIDSAKAEI
-539 QKQEEQLNKTKS
+539 QSREEQLNKTKN
-551 STYAKLNTA
+551 STYAELDSA
-560 ERKLDES
+560 EKKLDES
-567 EKQIEEAESELE
+567 AKKIEEAEAELA

-585 NSKIAEAEKE
+585 NSKISDAEKE

-611 YILDRQQNVGYVSY
+611 YILDRQQNAGYVSY

-643 FVVAALISLTS
+643 FIVAALISLTS

-659 EDQRVQIGTL
+659 EEQRVQIGTL

-722 VILEFNMTYATAGMA
+722 VILEFNMTYATAGML
-737 AAMICTIGAT
+737 AAMLCTIGAT
-747 IISCYK
+747 VISCYK

-783 KRLKFNTKV
+783 KRLNFTKKV
-792 TVRNVFRYKKRFLM
+792 TARNIFRYKKRFMM

-815 ALIISGFGLRDA
+815 ALIIAGFGLRDA

-839 DLYNASVT
+839 DLYNISVT

-855 DLENIDNILKS
+855 ELENIDNILKN
-866 YEYTEDVLNVNVQSV
+866 YEYTEDVLNANVQSV
-881 SIDKNDNTQS
+881 TIDKNDNTQS
-891 IQLIVPQYPEN
+891 IQLIVPQNVEK
-902 LSNFIVLEKRT
+902 LSNFIVLKSRT
-913 NNDEKYALD
+913 DNDEKYVLD

-942 EIKIV
+942 EIKIL

-978 ELYDTRIGY
+978 QLYDTRIGY
-987 NVVYVNTMDMTEEKE
+987 NVVYVNTTDMEELEE
-1002 DEFGKQILS
+1002 DELGEQILS

>member
-7 KDCVKE
+7 KDCFKE
-13 IIKSFKRFLSILLIV
+13 IIKGFKRFISILLIV

-44 MKLTLDAYFDNQNV
+44 MKLTLDTYFDDKNV

-73 IIELKKLDLIENAEG
+73 ITELKKLDLIENAEG

-98 GDKQVVVKLESLT
+98 GDKQVVVKLESLA
-111 NSRQNENNVEN
+111 S
-122 AKEESTDEN
+122 
-131 LAETK
+131 
-136 NNSNGETQTQAQ
+136 
-148 DNETSDSINDLQVI
+148 SINTLQVTS
-162 EGRLPE
+162 GRLPE
-168 NQNECVVEKNF
+168 NQNECVVEEAF
-179 LSGTDYKIGD
+179 LQGTEYNIGD
-189 TIKIDVDNIID
+189 TIKVQVDNITD
-200 DDGNEIALL
+200 DDGNDISVL
-209 KNNEVQI
+209 KTNDLQI
-216 VGTVNSPMYISSDRG
+216 VGTVRSPMYISTDRG
-231 DTKLGSGVINYY
+231 TTKLGSGVINYY
-243 LYIHPDNINTN
+243 LYVSPDNINAN
-254 IYTNIYITVKG
+254 IYTNIYLTVNG
-265 AKDLKCYEEKYE
+265 AKDLKCYDDKYE
-277 DLIKEAEEKI
+277 DLIKQAEDEIEKI
-287 EEIADSRKEARYNQL
+287 ADARKEARYNAL
-302 YDKANQKFQDAKN
+302 FDKANQKLQDAKN
-315 EFETQKVDGE
+315 EFETQKADGE
-325 KQLQDAENEINS
+325 KQLQDAEDEINS
-337 AKQELEK
+337 AKNQLEK
-344 GKDELAANRNSANNR
+344 GRNEVAANRAKANNE
-359 FNEAGKQLQDA
+359 FKEAGKQLQDA
-370 KNTFAQEK
+370 KNTLEQNEN
-378 SDFNTKKQEAEKQ
+378 DFNAKKQEAEKQ
-391 ISDYEAN
+391 ISDYETS
-398 LNELKQIQSQYNNLQ
+398 LNELKQIQTQYNNLQ
-413 TTLSKS
+413 TTLSTSKAQLAAL
-419 QKQLEALKNQLEEL
+419 QKQLEEL
-433 ENQTNQVQNNEMS
+433 ESKDNQ
-446 GNILSQGRNI
+446 I
-456 TNTTE
+456 TNEVGENTT
-461 DVNVSNEEQ
+461 NEEQ
-470 IKNLKK
+470 IESLKK
-476 QIAELKES
+476 QIEDLNS
-484 VSKLEAGL
+484 SISKIEAGL
-492 LIIDKQLEAQGITDI
+492 LVINKQLQAQGITDI
-507 NQTVSSTETAIRT
+507 NQTVSTTETAIQT
-520 AKTELENGQ
+520 AKEELENGQ
-529 KQIDSAKVEL
+529 KQIDSAKAEL
-539 QKQEEQLNKTKS
+539 QTREEQLNSTKS
-551 STYAKLNTA
+551 STYAELNSA
-560 ERKLDES
+560 EKKLDDS
-567 EKQIEEAESELE
+567 EKQIEEAEAELA

-585 NSKIAEAEKE
+585 NSKIADAEKE

-611 YILDRQQNVGYVSY
+611 YILDRQQNAGYVSY

-643 FVVAALISLTS
+643 FIVAALISLTS

-659 EDQRVQIGTL
+659 EEQRVQIGTL
-669 KALGYNKLQIAS
+669 KALGYNKLQIAA

-691 VIGGLIGLVIGF
+691 VIGGAIGLVIGF
-703 SILPKVIA
+703 SLLPKVIA
-711 DIYAMVYDVPD
+711 DIYAMVYDVPN
-722 VILEFNMTYATAGMA
+722 VILAFNMTYATAGMA
-737 AAMICTIGAT
+737 AAMLCTIGAT

-783 KRLKFNTKV
+783 KRLNFTQKV
-792 TVRNVFRYKKRFLM
+792 TVRNIFRYKKRFLM

-815 ALIISGFGLRDA
+815 ALIIAGFGLRDA

-855 DLENIDNILKS
+855 ELEKIDNILKD
-866 YEYTEDVLNVNVQSV
+866 YEYTEDVLNANVQSV
-881 SIDKNDNTQS
+881 TIDKNDNTQS
-891 IQLIVPQYPEN
+891 IQLIVPQTPEN
-902 LSNFIVLEKRT
+902 LSNFIVLESRT

-947 NSDDKE
+947 NSDDKA

-978 ELYDTRIGY
+978 ELYDTRVGY
-987 NVVYVNTMDMTEEKE
+987 NVVYVNTIEMTEEQE
-1002 DEFGKQILS
+1002 DTLGEQILS

-1024 TENIFA
+1024 TESIFS

-1088 RETIILTVIG
+1088 RETIILTIIG
-1098 MLFGIGGGYFL
+1098 MLVGVGGGYFL

-1135 GVIITA
+1135 GVLITA
-1141 VFAIIVNIITY
+1141 LFAIIVNIITY

>member
-7 KDCVKE
+7 KDCFKE
-13 IIKSFKRFLSILLIV
+13 IIKGFKRFISILLIV

-44 MKLTLDAYFDNQNV
+44 MKLTLDTYFDDKNV

-73 IIELKKLDLIENAEG
+73 ITELKKLDLIENAEG

-98 GDKQVVVKLESLT
+98 GDKQVVVKLESLA
-111 NSRQNENNVEN
+111 S
-122 AKEESTDEN
+122 
-131 LAETK
+131 
-136 NNSNGETQTQAQ
+136 
-148 DNETSDSINDLQVI
+148 SINALQVTS
-162 EGRLPE
+162 GRLPE
-168 NQNECVVEKNF
+168 NQNECVVEEAF
-179 LSGTDYKIGD
+179 LQGTEYNIGD
-189 TIKIDVDNIID
+189 TIKVQVDNITD
-200 DDGNEIALL
+200 DDGNDISVL
-209 KNNEVQI
+209 KTNDLQI
-216 VGTVNSPMYISSDRG
+216 VGTVRSPMYISTDRG
-231 DTKLGSGVINYY
+231 TTKLGSGVINYY
-243 LYIHPDNINTN
+243 LYVSPDNINAN
-254 IYTNIYITVKG
+254 IYTNIYLTVNG
-265 AKDLKCYEEKYE
+265 AKDLKCYDDKYK
-277 DLIKEAEEKI
+277 DLIKQAEDEIEKI
-287 EEIADSRKEARYNQL
+287 ADARKEARYNAL
-302 YDKANQKFQDAKN
+302 FDKANQKLQDAKN
-315 EFETQKVDGE
+315 EFETQKADGE
-325 KQLQDAENEINS
+325 KQLQDAEDEINS
-337 AKQELEK
+337 AKNQLEK
-344 GKDELAANRNSANNR
+344 GRNEVAANRAKANNE
-359 FNEAGKQLQDA
+359 FKEAGKQLQDA
-370 KNTFAQEK
+370 KNTLEQNEN
-378 SDFNTKKQEAEKQ
+378 DFNAKKKEAEKQ
-391 ISDYEAN
+391 ISDYETS
-398 LNELKQIQSQYNNLQ
+398 LNELKQIQTQYNNLQ
-413 TTLSKS
+413 TTLSTSKAQLAAL
-419 QKQLEALKNQLEEL
+419 QKQLEEL
-433 ENQTNQVQNNEMS
+433 ESKDNQ
-446 GNILSQGRNI
+446 I
-456 TNTTE
+456 TNEVGENTT
-461 DVNVSNEEQ
+461 NEEQ
-470 IKNLKK
+470 IESLKK
-476 QIAELKES
+476 QIEDLNS
-484 VSKLEAGL
+484 SISKIEAGL
-492 LIIDKQLEAQGITDI
+492 LVINKQLQAQGITDI
-507 NQTVSSTETAIRT
+507 NQTVSTTETAIQT
-520 AKTELENGQ
+520 AKEELENGQ
-529 KQIDSAKVEL
+529 KQIDSAKAEL
-539 QKQEEQLNKTKS
+539 QTREEQLNSTKS
-551 STYAKLNTA
+551 STYAELNSA
-560 ERKLDES
+560 EKKLDDS
-567 EKQIEEAESELE
+567 EKQIEEAEAELA
-579 KSREEF
+579 KSREDF
-585 NSKIAEAEKE
+585 NSKIADAEKE

-611 YILDRQQNVGYVSY
+611 YILDRQQNAGYVSY

-643 FVVAALISLTS
+643 FIVAALISLTS

-659 EDQRVQIGTL
+659 EEQRVQIGTL
-669 KALGYNKLQIAS
+669 KALGYNKLQIAA

-691 VIGGLIGLVIGF
+691 VIGGAIGLVIGF
-703 SILPKVIA
+703 SLLPKVIA
-711 DIYAMVYDVPD
+711 DIYAMVYDVPN
-722 VILEFNMTYATAGMA
+722 VILAFNMTYATAGMA
-737 AAMICTIGAT
+737 AAMLCTIGAT

-783 KRLKFNTKV
+783 KRLNFTQKV
-792 TVRNVFRYKKRFLM
+792 TVRNIFRYKKRFLM

-815 ALIISGFGLRDA
+815 ALIIAGFGLRDA

-855 DLENIDNILKS
+855 ELENIDNILKD
-866 YEYTEDVLNVNVQSV
+866 YEYTEDVLNANVQSV
-881 SIDKNDNTQS
+881 TIDKNDNTQS
-891 IQLIVPQYPEN
+891 IQLIVPQTPEN
-902 LSNFIVLEKRT
+902 LSNFIVLESRT

-947 NSDDKE
+947 NSDDKA
-953 CNVKVNAITENYIYH
+953 CSVKVNAITENYIYH

-978 ELYDTRIGY
+978 ELYDTRVGY
-987 NVVYVNTMDMTEEKE
+987 NVVYVNTIEMTEEQE
-1002 DEFGKQILS
+1002 DTLGEQILS

-1024 TENIFA
+1024 TESIFS

-1088 RETIILTVIG
+1088 RETIILTIIG
-1098 MLFGIGGGYFL
+1098 MLVGVGGGYFL

-1135 GVIITA
+1135 GVLITA
-1141 VFAIIVNIITY
+1141 LFAIIVNIITY
-1152 FSLKKIDMIESLKS
+1152 FSLKKIDMIESLKT

>member
-7 KDCVKE
+7 KDCFKE
-13 IIKSFKRFLSILLIV
+13 IIKGFKRFISILLIV

-44 MKLTLDAYFDNQNV
+44 MKLTLDTYFDDKNV

-73 IIELKKLDLIENAEG
+73 ITELKKLDLIENAEG

-98 GDKQVVVKLESLT
+98 GDKQVVVKLESLA
-111 NSRQNENNVEN
+111 S
-122 AKEESTDEN
+122 
-131 LAETK
+131 
-136 NNSNGETQTQAQ
+136 
-148 DNETSDSINDLQVI
+148 SINTLQVTS
-162 EGRLPE
+162 GRLPE
-168 NQNECVVEKNF
+168 NQNECVVEEAF
-179 LSGTDYKIGD
+179 LQGTEYNIGD
-189 TIKIDVDNIID
+189 TIKVQVDNIKD
-200 DDGNEIALL
+200 DDGNDISVL
-209 KNNEVQI
+209 KTNDLQI
-216 VGTVNSPMYISSDRG
+216 VGTVRSPMYISTDRG
-231 DTKLGSGVINYY
+231 TTKLGSGVINYY
-243 LYIHPDNINTN
+243 LYVSPDNINAN
-254 IYTNIYITVKG
+254 IYTNIYLTVNG
-265 AKDLKCYEEKYE
+265 AKDLKCYDDKYE
-277 DLIKEAEEKI
+277 DLIEQAEDEIEKI
-287 EEIADSRKEARYNQL
+287 ADARKEARYNAL
-302 YDKANQKFQDAKN
+302 FDKANQKLQDAKN
-315 EFETQKVDGE
+315 EFETQKADGE
-325 KQLQDAENEINS
+325 KQLQDAEDEINS
-337 AKQELEK
+337 AKNQLEK
-344 GKDELAANRNSANNR
+344 GRNEVAANRAKANNE
-359 FNEAGKQLQDA
+359 FKEAGKQLQDA
-370 KNTFAQEK
+370 KNTLEQNEN
-378 SDFNTKKQEAEKQ
+378 DFNAKKQKAEKQ
-391 ISDYEAN
+391 ISDYETS
-398 LNELKQIQSQYNNLQ
+398 LNELKQIQTQYNNLQ
-413 TTLSKS
+413 TTLSTSKAQLATL
-419 QKQLEALKNQLEEL
+419 QKQLEEL
-433 ENQTNQVQNNEMS
+433 ESKDNQ
-446 GNILSQGRNI
+446 I
-456 TNTTE
+456 TNEVGENTT
-461 DVNVSNEEQ
+461 NEEQ
-470 IKNLKK
+470 IESLKK
-476 QIAELKES
+476 QIEDLNS
-484 VSKLEAGL
+484 SISKIEAGL
-492 LIIDKQLEAQGITDI
+492 LVINKQLQAQGITDI
-507 NQTVSSTETAIRT
+507 NQTVSTTETAIQT
-520 AKTELENGQ
+520 AKEELENGQ
-529 KQIDSAKVEL
+529 KQIDSAKAEL
-539 QKQEEQLNKTKS
+539 QTREEQLNSTKS
-551 STYAKLNTA
+551 STYAELNSA
-560 ERKLDES
+560 EKKLDDS
-567 EKQIEEAESELE
+567 EKQIEEAEAELA

-585 NSKIAEAEKE
+585 NSKIADAEKE

-611 YILDRQQNVGYVSY
+611 YILDRQQNAGYVSY

-643 FVVAALISLTS
+643 FIVAALISLTS

-659 EDQRVQIGTL
+659 EEQRVQIGTL
-669 KALGYNKLQIAS
+669 KALGYNKLQIAA

-691 VIGGLIGLVIGF
+691 VIGGAIGLVIGF
-703 SILPKVIA
+703 SLLPKVIA
-711 DIYAMVYDVPD
+711 DIYAMVYDVPN
-722 VILEFNMTYATAGMA
+722 VILAFNMTYATAGMA
-737 AAMICTIGAT
+737 AAMLCTIGAT

-783 KRLKFNTKV
+783 KRLNFTQKV
-792 TVRNVFRYKKRFLM
+792 TVRNIFRYKKRFLM

-815 ALIISGFGLRDA
+815 ALIIAGFGLRDA

-855 DLENIDNILKS
+855 ELEKIDNILKD
-866 YEYTEDVLNVNVQSV
+866 YEYTEDVLNANVQSV
-881 SIDKNDNTQS
+881 TIDKNDNTQS
-891 IQLIVPQYPEN
+891 IQLIVPQTPEN
-902 LSNFIVLEKRT
+902 LSNFIVLESRT

-947 NSDDKE
+947 NSDDKA
-953 CNVKVNAITENYIYH
+953 CSVKVNAITENYIYH

-978 ELYDTRIGY
+978 ELYDTRVGY
-987 NVVYVNTMDMTEEKE
+987 NVVYVNTIEMTEEQE
-1002 DEFGKQILS
+1002 DTLGEQILS

-1024 TENIFA
+1024 TESIFS

-1088 RETIILTVIG
+1088 RETIILTILG
-1098 MLFGIGGGYFL
+1098 MLVGVGGGYFL

-1135 GVIITA
+1135 GVLITA
-1141 VFAIIVNIITY
+1141 LFAIIVNIITY

>member
-7 KDCVKE
+7 KDCFKE
-13 IIKSFKRFLSILLIV
+13 IIKGFKRFISILLIV

-44 MKLTLDAYFDNQNV
+44 MKLTLDTYFDDKNV
-58 MDIQVISTLGLTDDD
+58 MDIQVLSTLGLTDED
-73 IIELKKLDLIENAEG
+73 ITELEKLDLIDDAQG
-88 TYQTDAVVTA
+88 TYQTDAIVTA
-98 GDKQVVVKLESLT
+98 GDKQVVVKLESLA
-111 NSRQNENNVEN
+111 SSKQNE
-122 AKEESTDEN
+122 T
-131 LAETK
+131 T
-136 NNSNGETQTQAQ
+136 
-148 DNETSDSINDLQVI
+148 DSINALQVTS
-162 EGRLPE
+162 GRLPE
-168 NQNECVVEKNF
+168 NQNECVVEEAF
-179 LSGTDYKIGD
+179 LLGTEYKIGD
-189 TIKIDVDNIID
+189 TIKIQIDNITD
-200 DDGNEIALL
+200 DDGNDISVL
-209 KNNEVQI
+209 KTNELQI
-216 VGTVNSPMYISSDRG
+216 VGTVNSPMYISTDRG
-231 DTKLGSGVINYY
+231 TTKLGSGVINYF
-243 LYIHPDNINTN
+243 LYVSSDNINAN
-254 IYTNIYITVKG
+254 IYTNIYLTVKG
-265 AKDLKCYEEKYE
+265 AKDLKCYDDQYE
-277 DLIKEAEEKI
+277 DLIEQAEDEIEKI
-287 EEIADSRKEARYNQL
+287 ADARKEARYNAL
-302 YDKANQKFQDAKN
+302 YDKANQKLQDAKN
-315 EFETQKVDGE
+315 EFETQKADGE

-337 AKQELEK
+337 AKQELEN
-344 GKDELAANRNSANNR
+344 GRTEIAANRAKANNE
-359 FNEAGKQLQDA
+359 FNEAGKQLLDA
-370 KNTFAQEK
+370 KNTLQQNEN
-378 SDFNTKKQEAEKQ
+378 DFNAKKQEAEKQ
-391 ISDYEAN
+391 ISDYETS
-398 LNELKQIQSQYNNLQ
+398 LNELKQIQEQYNNLQ
-413 TTLSKS
+413 NTLSTSKA
-419 QKQLEALKNQLEEL
+419 QLEILEKQL
-433 ENQTNQVQNNEMS
+433 
-446 GNILSQGRNI
+446 
-456 TNTTE
+456 
-461 DVNVSNEEQ
+461 NVSNEE
-470 IKNLKK
+470 KKEELKK
-476 QIAELKES
+476 QINELNAS
-484 VSKLEAGL
+484 ISKIEAG
-492 LIIDKQLEAQGITDI
+492 IIVIDKQLEAQGIADI
-507 NQTVSSTETAIRT
+507 NQTVTYTENAIQT
-520 AKTELENGQ
+520 AKAELANGQ
-529 KQIDSAKVEL
+529 KKIDSAKAEI
-539 QKQEEQLNKTKS
+539 QSREEQLNKTKN
-551 STYAKLNTA
+551 STYAELDSA
-560 ERKLDES
+560 EKKLDES
-567 EKQIEEAESELE
+567 AKKIEEAEAELA

-585 NSKIAEAEKE
+585 NSKISDAEKE

-611 YILDRQQNVGYVSY
+611 YILDRQQNAGYVSY

-643 FVVAALISLTS
+643 FIVAALISLTS

-659 EDQRVQIGTL
+659 EEQRVQIGTL

-722 VILEFNMTYATAGMA
+722 VILEFNMTYATAGML
-737 AAMICTIGAT
+737 AAMLCTIGAT
-747 IISCYK
+747 VISCYK

-783 KRLKFNTKV
+783 KRLNFTKKV
-792 TVRNVFRYKKRFLM
+792 TARNIFRYKKRFMM

-815 ALIISGFGLRDA
+815 ALIIAGFGLRDA

-839 DLYNASVT
+839 DLYNISVT

-855 DLENIDNILKS
+855 ELENIDNILKN

-881 SIDKNDNTQS
+881 TIDKNDNTQS
-891 IQLIVPQYPEN
+891 IQLIIPQTPEN
-902 LSNFIVLEKRT
+902 LSNFIVLESRT
-913 NNDEKYALD
+913 DNDEKYVLD

-942 EIKIV
+942 EIKIL

-978 ELYDTRIGY
+978 QLYDTRIGY
-987 NVVYVNTMDMTEEKE
+987 NVVYVNTTDMEELEE
-1002 DEFGKQILS
+1002 DELGEQILS

>member
-7 KDCVKE
+7 KDCFKE
-13 IIKSFKRFLSILLIV
+13 IIKGFKRFISILLIV

-44 MKLTLDAYFDNQNV
+44 MKLTLDTYFDDKNV

-73 IIELKKLDLIENAEG
+73 ITELKKLDLIENAEG

-98 GDKQVVVKLESLT
+98 GDKQVVVKLESLA
-111 NSRQNENNVEN
+111 S
-122 AKEESTDEN
+122 
-131 LAETK
+131 
-136 NNSNGETQTQAQ
+136 
-148 DNETSDSINDLQVI
+148 SINALQVTS
-162 EGRLPE
+162 GRLPE
-168 NQNECVVEKNF
+168 NQNECVVEEAF
-179 LSGTDYKIGD
+179 LQGTEYNIGD
-189 TIKIDVDNIID
+189 TIKVQVDNITD
-200 DDGNEIALL
+200 DDGNDISVL
-209 KNNEVQI
+209 KTNDLQI
-216 VGTVNSPMYISSDRG
+216 VGTVRSPMYISTDRG
-231 DTKLGSGVINYY
+231 TTKLGSGVINYY
-243 LYIHPDNINTN
+243 LYVSPDNINAN
-254 IYTNIYITVKG
+254 IYTNIYITVNG
-265 AKDLKCYEEKYE
+265 AKDLKCYDDKYE
-277 DLIKEAEEKI
+277 DLIKQAEDEIEKI
-287 EEIADSRKEARYNQL
+287 ADARKEARYNAL
-302 YDKANQKFQDAKN
+302 FDKANQKLQDAKN
-315 EFETQKVDGE
+315 EFETQKADGE
-325 KQLQDAENEINS
+325 KQLQDAEDEINS
-337 AKQELEK
+337 AKNQLEK
-344 GKDELAANRNSANNR
+344 GRNEVAANRAKANNE
-359 FNEAGKQLQDA
+359 FKEAGKQLQDA
-370 KNTFAQEK
+370 KNTLEQNEN
-378 SDFNTKKQEAEKQ
+378 DFNAKKQEAEKQ
-391 ISDYEAN
+391 ISDYETS
-398 LNELKQIQSQYNNLQ
+398 LNELKQIQTQYNNLQ
-413 TTLSKS
+413 TTLSTSKAHLAAL
-419 QKQLEALKNQLEEL
+419 QKQLEEL
-433 ENQTNQVQNNEMS
+433 ESKDNQ
-446 GNILSQGRNI
+446 I
-456 TNTTE
+456 TNEVGENTT
-461 DVNVSNEEQ
+461 NEEQ
-470 IKNLKK
+470 IESLKK
-476 QIAELKES
+476 QIEDLNS
-484 VSKLEAGL
+484 SISKIEAGL
-492 LIIDKQLEAQGITDI
+492 LVINKQLQAQGITDI
-507 NQTVSSTETAIRT
+507 NQTVSTTETAIQT
-520 AKTELENGQ
+520 AKEELENGQ
-529 KQIDSAKVEL
+529 NQIDSAKAEL
-539 QKQEEQLNKTKS
+539 QTREEQLNSTKS
-551 STYAKLNTA
+551 STYAELNSA
-560 ERKLDES
+560 EKKLDDS
-567 EKQIEEAESELE
+567 EKQIEEAEAELA

-585 NSKIAEAEKE
+585 NSKIADAEKE

-611 YILDRQQNVGYVSY
+611 YILDRQQNAGYVSY

-643 FVVAALISLTS
+643 FIVAALISLTS

-659 EDQRVQIGTL
+659 EEQRVQIGTL
-669 KALGYNKLQIAS
+669 KALGYNKLQIAA

-691 VIGGLIGLVIGF
+691 VIGGAIGLVIGF
-703 SILPKVIA
+703 SLLPKVIA
-711 DIYAMVYDVPD
+711 DIYAMVYDVPN
-722 VILEFNMTYATAGMA
+722 VILAFNMTYATAGMA
-737 AAMICTIGAT
+737 AAMVCTIGAT

-783 KRLKFNTKV
+783 KRLNFTQKV
-792 TVRNVFRYKKRFLM
+792 TVRNIFRYKKRFLM

-815 ALIISGFGLRDA
+815 ALIIAGFGLRDA

-855 DLENIDNILKS
+855 ELEKIDNILKD
-866 YEYTEDVLNVNVQSV
+866 YEYTEDVLNANVQSV
-881 SIDKNDNTQS
+881 TIDKNDNTQS
-891 IQLIVPQYPEN
+891 IQLIVPQTPEN
-902 LSNFIVLEKRT
+902 LSNFIVLESRT

-947 NSDDKE
+947 NSDDKA
-953 CNVKVNAITENYIYH
+953 CSVKVNAITENYIYH

-978 ELYDTRIGY
+978 ELYDTRVGY
-987 NVVYVNTMDMTEEKE
+987 NVVYVNTIEMTEEQE
-1002 DEFGKQILS
+1002 DTLGEQILS

-1024 TENIFA
+1024 TESIFS

-1088 RETIILTVIG
+1088 RETIILTILG
-1098 MLFGIGGGYFL
+1098 MLVGVGGGYFL

-1135 GVIITA
+1135 GVLITA
-1141 VFAIIVNIITY
+1141 LFAIIVNIITY

>member
-7 KDCVKE
+7 KDCFKE
-13 IIKSFKRFLSILLIV
+13 IIKGFKRFISILLIV

-44 MKLTLDAYFDNQNV
+44 MKLTLDTYFDDKNV
-58 MDIQVISTLGLTDDD
+58 MDIQVISTLGLTDED
-73 IIELKKLDLIENAEG
+73 ITELEKLDLIDDAQG
-88 TYQTDAVVTA
+88 TYQTDAMVTA
-98 GDKQVVVKLESLT
+98 GDKQFVVKLESLA
-111 NSRQNENNVEN
+111 S
-122 AKEESTDEN
+122 
-131 LAETK
+131 
-136 NNSNGETQTQAQ
+136 
-148 DNETSDSINDLQVI
+148 SINDLQVTS
-162 EGRLPE
+162 GRLPE
-168 NQNECVVEKNF
+168 NQNECVVEEAF
-179 LSGTDYKIGD
+179 LQGTEYNIGD
-189 TIKIDVDNIID
+189 TIKVQVDNITD
-200 DDGNEIALL
+200 DDGNDISVL
-209 KNNEVQI
+209 KTNDLQI
-216 VGTVNSPMYISSDRG
+216 VGTVRSPMYISTDRG
-231 DTKLGSGVINYY
+231 STKLGSGVINYY
-243 LYIHPDNINTN
+243 LYVSPDNINTN
-254 IYTNIYITVKG
+254 INTNIYITVNG
-265 AKDLKCYEEKYE
+265 AKDLKCYDDKYE
-277 DLIKEAEEKI
+277 DLIEQAEDEIEKI
-287 EEIADSRKEARYNQL
+287 ADARKEARYNAL
-302 YDKANQKFQDAKN
+302 YDKANQKLQDAKN
-315 EFETQKVDGE
+315 EFETQKADGE

-337 AKQELEK
+337 AKQELEN
-344 GKDELAANRNSANNR
+344 GRTEIAANRAKANNE
-359 FNEAGKQLQDA
+359 FNEAGKQLLDA
-370 KNTFAQEK
+370 KNTLEQNEN
-378 SDFNTKKQEAEKQ
+378 DFNAKKQEAEKQ
-391 ISDYEAN
+391 ISDYETS
-398 LNELKQIQSQYNNLQ
+398 LNELKQIQTQYNNLQ
-413 TTLSKS
+413 TMLSTSKV
-419 QKQLEALKNQLEEL
+419 QLEDLKKQLEEL
-433 ENQTNQVQNNEMS
+433 ENQANHGRATTQPQNVNNNVQ
-446 GNILSQGRNI
+446 SQSNGI
-456 TNTTE
+456 ANTTDDE
-461 DVNVSNEEQ
+461 KEKIEE
-470 IKNLKK
+470 LKK
-476 QIAELKES
+476 QINELNAS
-484 VSKLEAGL
+484 ISKIEAG
-492 LIIDKQLEAQGITDI
+492 IIVIDKQLEAQGITDI
-507 NQTVSSTETAIRT
+507 NQTVTYTENAIQT
-520 AKTELENGQ
+520 AKAELANGQ
-529 KQIDSAKVEL
+529 KKIDSAKAEI
-539 QKQEEQLNKTKS
+539 QSREEQLNKTKN
-551 STYAKLNTA
+551 STYAELDSA
-560 ERKLDES
+560 EKKLDES
-567 EKQIEEAESELE
+567 VKQIEEAEAELA

-585 NSKIAEAEKE
+585 NSKISDAEKE

-611 YILDRQQNVGYVSY
+611 YILDRQQNAGYVSY

-643 FVVAALISLTS
+643 FIVAALISLTS

-659 EDQRVQIGTL
+659 EEQRVQIGTL

-722 VILEFNMTYATAGMA
+722 VILEFNMTYATAGML
-737 AAMICTIGAT
+737 AAMLCTIGAT
-747 IISCYK
+747 VISCYK

-783 KRLKFNTKV
+783 KRLNFTKKV
-792 TVRNVFRYKKRFLM
+792 TARNIFRYKKRFMM

-815 ALIISGFGLRDA
+815 ALIIAGFGLRDA

-839 DLYNASVT
+839 DLYNISVT

-855 DLENIDNILKS
+855 ELENIDNILKN
-866 YEYTEDVLNVNVQSV
+866 YEYTEDVLNANVQSV
-881 SIDKNDNTQS
+881 TIDKNDNTQS
-891 IQLIVPQYPEN
+891 IQLIIPQTPEN
-902 LSNFIVLEKRT
+902 LSNFIVLKSRT
-913 NNDEKYALD
+913 DNDEKYVLD

-942 EIKIV
+942 EIKIL

-978 ELYDTRIGY
+978 QLYDTRIGY
-987 NVVYVNTMDMTEEKE
+987 NVVYVNTTDMEELEE
-1002 DEFGKQILS
+1002 DELGEQILS

>member
-7 KDCVKE
+7 KDCFKE
-13 IIKSFKRFLSILLIV
+13 IIKGFKRFISILLIV

-44 MKLTLDAYFDNQNV
+44 MKFTLDTYFDDKNV
-58 MDIQVISTLGLTDDD
+58 MDIQVISTLGLTDED
-73 IIELKKLDLIENAEG
+73 ITELEKLDLIDDAQG
-88 TYQTDAVVTA
+88 TYQTDAMVTA
-98 GDKQVVVKLESLT
+98 GDKQFVVKLESLA
-111 NSRQNENNVEN
+111 S
-122 AKEESTDEN
+122 
-131 LAETK
+131 
-136 NNSNGETQTQAQ
+136 
-148 DNETSDSINDLQVI
+148 SINDLQVTS
-162 EGRLPE
+162 GRLPE
-168 NQNECVVEKNF
+168 NQNECVVEEAF
-179 LSGTDYKIGD
+179 LQGTEYNIGD
-189 TIKIDVDNIID
+189 TIKVQVDNITD
-200 DDGNEIALL
+200 DDGNDISVL
-209 KNNEVQI
+209 KTNDLQI
-216 VGTVNSPMYISSDRG
+216 VGTVRSPMYISTDRG
-231 DTKLGSGVINYY
+231 STKLGSGVINYY
-243 LYIHPDNINTN
+243 LYVSPDNINTN
-254 IYTNIYITVKG
+254 INTNIYITVNG
-265 AKDLKCYEEKYE
+265 AKDLKCYDDKYE
-277 DLIKEAEEKI
+277 DLIEQAEDEIEKI
-287 EEIADSRKEARYNQL
+287 ADARKEARYNAL
-302 YDKANQKFQDAKN
+302 FDKANQKLQDAKN
-315 EFETQKVDGE
+315 EFETQKADGE

-337 AKQELEK
+337 AKQELEN
-344 GKDELAANRNSANNR
+344 GRTEIAANRAKANNE
-359 FNEAGKQLQDA
+359 FNEAGKQLLDA
-370 KNTFAQEK
+370 KNTLEQNEN
-378 SDFNTKKQEAEKQ
+378 DFNAKKQEAEKQ
-391 ISDYEAN
+391 ISDYETS
-398 LNELKQIQSQYNNLQ
+398 LNELKQIQTQYNNLQ
-413 TTLSKS
+413 TMLSTSKV
-419 QKQLEALKNQLEEL
+419 QLEDLKKQLEEL
-433 ENQTNQVQNNEMS
+433 ENQANHGSASTKPQNINNNVQ
-446 GNILSQGRNI
+446 SQSNGI
-456 TNTTE
+456 ANTTDDE
-461 DVNVSNEEQ
+461 KEKIEE
-470 IKNLKK
+470 LKK
-476 QIAELKES
+476 QINELN
-484 VSKLEAGL
+484 VSISKIEAG
-492 LIIDKQLEAQGITDI
+492 IIVIDKQLEAQGITDI
-507 NQTVSSTETAIRT
+507 NQTVTYTENAIQT
-520 AKTELENGQ
+520 AKAELANGQ
-529 KQIDSAKVEL
+529 KKIDSAKAEL
-539 QKQEEQLNKTKS
+539 QSKEEQLNKTKN
-551 STYAKLNTA
+551 STYAELDSA
-560 ERKLDES
+560 EKKLDES
-567 EKQIEEAESELE
+567 VKQIEEAETELA

-585 NSKIAEAEKE
+585 NSKISDAEKE

-611 YILDRQQNVGYVSY
+611 YILDRQQNAGYVSY

-643 FVVAALISLTS
+643 FIVAALISLTS

-659 EDQRVQIGTL
+659 EEQRVQIGTL

-722 VILEFNMTYATAGMA
+722 VILEFNMTYATAGML
-737 AAMICTIGAT
+737 AAMLCTIGAT
-747 IISCYK
+747 VISCYK

-760 TLMRPKAPK
+760 ALMRPKAPK

-783 KRLKFNTKV
+783 KRLNFTKKV
-792 TVRNVFRYKKRFLM
+792 TARNVFRYKKRFMM

-815 ALIISGFGLRDA
+815 ALIIAGFGLRDA

-839 DLYNASVT
+839 DLYNISVT

-855 DLENIDNILKS
+855 ELENIDNILKN

-881 SIDKNDNTQS
+881 TIDKNDNTQS
-891 IQLIVPQYPEN
+891 IQLIVPQNVEN
-902 LSNFIVLEKRT
+902 LSNFIVLESRT
-913 NNDEKYALD
+913 DNDEKYVLD

-942 EIKIV
+942 EIKIL

-978 ELYDTRIGY
+978 QLYDTRIGY
-987 NVVYVNTMDMTEEKE
+987 NVVYVNTTDMEESEE
-1002 DEFGKQILS
+1002 DGLGEQILS
-1011 NSDYISGVTFMSN
+1011 NGDYISGVTFMSN

-1135 GVIITA
+1135 GVLITIL
-1141 VFAIIVNIITY
+1141 FAIIVNIITY

>member
-7 KDCVKE
+7 KDCFKE
-13 IIKSFKRFLSILLIV
+13 IIKGFKRFISILLIV

-44 MKLTLDAYFDNQNV
+44 MKLTLDTYFDDKNV
-58 MDIQVISTLGLTDDD
+58 MDIQVLSTLGLTDED
-73 IIELKKLDLIENAEG
+73 ITELEKLDLIDDAQG
-88 TYQTDAVVTA
+88 TYQTDAIVTA
-98 GDKQVVVKLESLT
+98 GDKQVVVKLESLA
-111 NSRQNENNVEN
+111 SSKQNE
-122 AKEESTDEN
+122 T
-131 LAETK
+131 T
-136 NNSNGETQTQAQ
+136 
-148 DNETSDSINDLQVI
+148 DSINALQVTS
-162 EGRLPE
+162 GRLPE
-168 NQNECVVEKNF
+168 NQNECVVEEAF
-179 LSGTDYKIGD
+179 LLGTEYKIGD
-189 TIKIDVDNIID
+189 TIKIQIDNITD
-200 DDGNEIALL
+200 DDGNDISVL
-209 KNNEVQI
+209 KTNELQI
-216 VGTVNSPMYISSDRG
+216 VGTVNSPMYISTDRG
-231 DTKLGSGVINYY
+231 TTKLGSGVINYY
-243 LYIHPDNINTN
+243 LYVSSDNINAN
-254 IYTNIYITVKG
+254 IYTNIYLTVNG
-265 AKDLKCYEEKYE
+265 AKDLKCYDDKYE
-277 DLIKEAEEKI
+277 DLIEQAEDEIEKI
-287 EEIADSRKEARYNQL
+287 ADARKEARYNAL
-302 YDKANQKFQDAKN
+302 YDKANQKLQDAKN
-315 EFETQKVDGE
+315 EFETQKADGE

-337 AKQELEK
+337 AKQELEN
-344 GKDELAANRNSANNR
+344 GRTEIAANRAKANNE
-359 FNEAGKQLQDA
+359 FNEAGKQLLDA
-370 KNTFAQEK
+370 KNTLEQNEN
-378 SDFNTKKQEAEKQ
+378 DFNAKKQEAEKQ
-391 ISDYEAN
+391 ISDYETS
-398 LNELKQIQSQYNNLQ
+398 LNELKQIQTQYNNLQ
-413 TTLSKS
+413 TMLSTSKV
-419 QKQLEALKNQLEEL
+419 QLEDLKKQLEEL
-433 ENQTNQVQNNEMS
+433 ENQANHGSASTKPQNINNNVQ
-446 GNILSQGRNI
+446 SQSNGI
-456 TNTTE
+456 ANTTDDE
-461 DVNVSNEEQ
+461 KEKIEE
-470 IKNLKK
+470 LKK
-476 QIAELKES
+476 QINELN
-484 VSKLEAGL
+484 VSISKIEAG
-492 LIIDKQLEAQGITDI
+492 IIVIDKQLEAQGITDI
-507 NQTVSSTETAIRT
+507 NQTVTYTENAIQT
-520 AKTELENGQ
+520 AKEELANGQ
-529 KQIDSAKVEL
+529 KKIDSAKAEL
-539 QKQEEQLNKTKS
+539 QSKEEQLNKTKND
-551 STYAKLNTA
+551 TYAELDSA
-560 ERKLDES
+560 EKKLDES
-567 EKQIEEAESELE
+567 VKQIEEAEAELA

-585 NSKIAEAEKE
+585 NSKISDAEKE

-611 YILDRQQNVGYVSY
+611 YILDRQQNAGYVSY

-643 FVVAALISLTS
+643 FIVAALISLTS

-659 EDQRVQIGTL
+659 EEQRVQIGTL

-722 VILEFNMTYATAGMA
+722 VILEFNMTYATAGML
-737 AAMICTIGAT
+737 AAMLCTIGAT
-747 IISCYK
+747 VISCYK

-760 TLMRPKAPK
+760 ALMRPKAPK

-783 KRLKFNTKV
+783 KRLNFTKKV
-792 TVRNVFRYKKRFLM
+792 TARNIFRYKKRFMM

-815 ALIISGFGLRDA
+815 ALIIAGFGLRDA

-839 DLYNASVT
+839 DLYNISVT

-855 DLENIDNILKS
+855 ELENIDNILKN
-866 YEYTEDVLNVNVQSV
+866 YEYTEDVLNANVQSV
-881 SIDKNDNTQS
+881 TIDKNDNTQS
-891 IQLIVPQYPEN
+891 IQLIVPQNVEK
-902 LSNFIVLEKRT
+902 LSNFIVLESRT
-913 NNDEKYALD
+913 DNDEKYVLD

-942 EIKIV
+942 EIKIL

-978 ELYDTRIGY
+978 QLYDTRIGY
-987 NVVYVNTMDMTEEKE
+987 NVVYVNTTDMEESEE
-1002 DEFGKQILS
+1002 DGFGEQILS
-1011 NSDYISGVTFMSN
+1011 NGDYISGVTFMSN

-1088 RETIILTVIG
+1088 RETIILTAIG

>member
-7 KDCVKE
+7 KDCFKE
-13 IIKSFKRFLSILLIV
+13 IIKGFKRFISILLIV

-44 MKLTLDAYFDNQNV
+44 MKLTLDTYFDDKNV

-73 IIELKKLDLIENAEG
+73 ITELKKLDLIENAEG

-98 GDKQVVVKLESLT
+98 GDKQVVVKLESLA
-111 NSRQNENNVEN
+111 S
-122 AKEESTDEN
+122 
-131 LAETK
+131 
-136 NNSNGETQTQAQ
+136 
-148 DNETSDSINDLQVI
+148 SINALQVTS
-162 EGRLPE
+162 GRLPE
-168 NQNECVVEKNF
+168 NQNECVVEEAF
-179 LSGTDYKIGD
+179 LQGTEYNIGD
-189 TIKIDVDNIID
+189 TIKVQVDNIKD
-200 DDGNEIALL
+200 DDGNDISVL
-209 KNNEVQI
+209 KTNDLQI
-216 VGTVNSPMYISSDRG
+216 VGTVRSPMYISTDRG
-231 DTKLGSGVINYY
+231 TTKLGSGVINYY
-243 LYIHPDNINTN
+243 LYVSPDNINAN
-254 IYTNIYITVKG
+254 IYTNIYLTVNG
-265 AKDLKCYEEKYE
+265 AKDLKCYDDKYN
-277 DLIKEAEEKI
+277 DLIKQAEDEIEKI
-287 EEIADSRKEARYNQL
+287 ADARKEARYNAL
-302 YDKANQKFQDAKN
+302 FDKANQKLQDAKN
-315 EFETQKVDGE
+315 EFETQKADGE
-325 KQLQDAENEINS
+325 KQLQDAEDEINS
-337 AKQELEK
+337 AKNQLEK
-344 GKDELAANRNSANNR
+344 GRNEVAANRAKANNE
-359 FNEAGKQLQDA
+359 FKEAGKQLQDA
-370 KNTFAQEK
+370 KNTLEQNEN
-378 SDFNTKKQEAEKQ
+378 DFNAKKQKAEKQ
-391 ISDYEAN
+391 ISDYETS
-398 LNELKQIQSQYNNLQ
+398 LNELKQIQTQYNNLQ
-413 TTLSKS
+413 TTLSTSKAQLAAL
-419 QKQLEALKNQLEEL
+419 QKQLEEL
-433 ENQTNQVQNNEMS
+433 ESKDNQ
-446 GNILSQGRNI
+446 I
-456 TNTTE
+456 TNEVGENTT
-461 DVNVSNEEQ
+461 NEEQ
-470 IKNLKK
+470 IESLKK
-476 QIAELKES
+476 QIEDLNS
-484 VSKLEAGL
+484 SISKIEAGL
-492 LIIDKQLEAQGITDI
+492 LVINKQLQAQGITDI
-507 NQTVSSTETAIRT
+507 NQTVSTTETAIQT
-520 AKTELENGQ
+520 AKEELENGQ
-529 KQIDSAKVEL
+529 KQIDSAKAEL
-539 QKQEEQLNKTKS
+539 QTREEQLNSTKS
-551 STYAKLNTA
+551 STYAELNSA
-560 ERKLDES
+560 EKKLDDS
-567 EKQIEEAESELE
+567 EKQIEEAEAELA
-579 KSREEF
+579 KSRGEF
-585 NSKIAEAEKE
+585 NSKIADAEKE

-611 YILDRQQNVGYVSY
+611 YILDRQQNAGYVSY

-643 FVVAALISLTS
+643 FIVAALISLTS

-659 EDQRVQIGTL
+659 EEQRVQIGTL
-669 KALGYNKLQIAS
+669 KALGYNKLQIAA

-691 VIGGLIGLVIGF
+691 VIGGAIGLVIGF
-703 SILPKVIA
+703 SLLPKVIA
-711 DIYAMVYDVPD
+711 DIYAMVYDVPN
-722 VILEFNMTYATAGMA
+722 VILAFNMTYATAGMA
-737 AAMICTIGAT
+737 AAMVCTIGAT

-783 KRLKFNTKV
+783 KRLNFTQKV
-792 TVRNVFRYKKRFLM
+792 TVRNIFRYKKRFLM

-815 ALIISGFGLRDA
+815 ALIIAGFGLRDA

-855 DLENIDNILKS
+855 ELEKIDNILKD
-866 YEYTEDVLNVNVQSV
+866 YEYTEDVLNANVQSV
-881 SIDKNDNTQS
+881 TIDKNDNTQS
-891 IQLIVPQYPEN
+891 IQLIVPQTPEN
-902 LSNFIVLEKRT
+902 LSNFIVLESRT

-947 NSDDKE
+947 NSDDKA
-953 CNVKVNAITENYIYH
+953 CSVKVNAITENYIYH

-978 ELYDTRIGY
+978 ELYDTRVGY
-987 NVVYVNTMDMTEEKE
+987 NVVYVNTIEMTEEQE
-1002 DEFGKQILS
+1002 DTLGEQILS

-1024 TENIFA
+1024 TESIFSD
-1030 EVMNNMDLVVWILII
+1030 VMNNMDLVVWILII

-1088 RETIILTVIG
+1088 RETIILTILG
-1098 MLFGIGGGYFL
+1098 MLVGVGGGYFL

-1135 GVIITA
+1135 GVLITA
-1141 VFAIIVNIITY
+1141 LFAIIVNIITY

>member
-7 KDCVKE
+7 KDCFKE
-13 IIKSFKRFLSILLIV
+13 IIKGFKRFISILLIV

-44 MKLTLDAYFDNQNV
+44 MKLTLDTYFDDKNV
-58 MDIQVISTLGLTDDD
+58 MDIQVISTLGLTDED
-73 IIELKKLDLIENAEG
+73 ITELEKLDLIDDAQG
-88 TYQTDAVVTA
+88 TYQTDAMVTA
-98 GDKQVVVKLESLT
+98 GDKQFVVKLESLA
-111 NSRQNENNVEN
+111 S
-122 AKEESTDEN
+122 
-131 LAETK
+131 
-136 NNSNGETQTQAQ
+136 
-148 DNETSDSINDLQVI
+148 SINDLQVTS
-162 EGRLPE
+162 GRLPE
-168 NQNECVVEKNF
+168 NQNECVVEEAF
-179 LSGTDYKIGD
+179 LQGTEYNIGD
-189 TIKIDVDNIID
+189 TIKVQVDNITD
-200 DDGNEIALL
+200 DDGNDISVL
-209 KNNEVQI
+209 KTNDLQI
-216 VGTVNSPMYISSDRG
+216 VGTVRSPMYISTDRG
-231 DTKLGSGVINYY
+231 STKLGSGVINYY
-243 LYIHPDNINTN
+243 LYVSPDNINTN
-254 IYTNIYITVKG
+254 IYTNIYITVNG
-265 AKDLKCYEEKYE
+265 AKDLKCYDDKYE
-277 DLIKEAEEKI
+277 DLIEQAEDEIEKI
-287 EEIADSRKEARYNQL
+287 ADARKEARYNAL
-302 YDKANQKFQDAKN
+302 FDKANQKLQDAKN
-315 EFETQKVDGE
+315 EFETQKEDGE
-325 KQLQDAENEINS
+325 KQLQDAEDEINS
-337 AKQELEK
+337 AKNQLEK
-344 GKDELAANRNSANNR
+344 GRNEIAANRAKANNE
-359 FNEAGKQLQDA
+359 FNEAGKKLLDA
-370 KNTFAQEK
+370 KNTLQQNEN
-378 SDFNTKKQEAEKQ
+378 DFNAKKQEAEKQ
-391 ISDYEAN
+391 ISDYETS
-398 LNELKQIQSQYNNLQ
+398 LNELKQIQEQYNNLQ
-413 TTLSKS
+413 NTLSTSKA
-419 QKQLEALKNQLEEL
+419 QLEILEKQLEEL
-433 ENQTNQVQNNEMS
+433 ENQANHGSASTKPQNINNNVQ
-446 GNILSQGRNI
+446 SQSNGI
-456 TNTTE
+456 ANTTDDE
-461 DVNVSNEEQ
+461 KEKIEE
-470 IKNLKK
+470 LKK
-476 QIAELKES
+476 QINELNAS
-484 VSKLEAGL
+484 ISKIEAG
-492 LIIDKQLEAQGITDI
+492 IIVIDKQLEAQGITDI
-507 NQTVSSTETAIRT
+507 NQTVTYTENAIQT
-520 AKTELENGQ
+520 AKEELSNGQ
-529 KQIDSAKVEL
+529 KKIDSAKAEL
-539 QKQEEQLNKTKS
+539 QSKEEQLNKTKN
-551 STYAKLNTA
+551 STYAELDSA
-560 ERKLDES
+560 EKKLDES
-567 EKQIEEAESELE
+567 VKQIEEAEAELA

-585 NSKIAEAEKE
+585 NSKISDAEKE

-611 YILDRQQNVGYVSY
+611 YILDRQQNAGYVSY

-643 FVVAALISLTS
+643 FIVAALISLTS

-659 EDQRVQIGTL
+659 EEQRVQIGTL

-783 KRLKFNTKV
+783 KRLNFTKKV
-792 TVRNVFRYKKRFLM
+792 TARNIFRYKKRFMM

-815 ALIISGFGLRDA
+815 ALIIAGFGLRDA

-839 DLYNASVT
+839 DLYNISVT

-855 DLENIDNILKS
+855 ELENIDNILKN
-866 YEYTEDVLNVNVQSV
+866 YEYTEDVLNANVQSV
-881 SIDKNDNTQS
+881 TIDKNDNTQS
-891 IQLIVPQYPEN
+891 IQLIIPQTPEN
-902 LSNFIVLEKRT
+902 LSNFIVLESRT
-913 NNDEKYALD
+913 DNDEKYVLD

-942 EIKIV
+942 EIKIL

-978 ELYDTRIGY
+978 QLYDTRIGY
-987 NVVYVNTMDMTEEKE
+987 NVVYVNTTDMEESEE
-1002 DEFGKQILS
+1002 DELGEQILS

>member
-7 KDCVKE
+7 KDCFKE
-13 IIKSFKRFLSILLIV
+13 IIKGFKRFISILLIV

-44 MKLTLDAYFDNQNV
+44 MKFTLDTYFDDKNV
-58 MDIQVISTLGLTDDD
+58 MDIQVISTLGLTDED
-73 IIELKKLDLIENAEG
+73 ITELEKLDLIDDAQG
-88 TYQTDAVVTA
+88 TYQTDAMVTA
-98 GDKQVVVKLESLT
+98 GDKQFVVKLESLA
-111 NSRQNENNVEN
+111 S
-122 AKEESTDEN
+122 
-131 LAETK
+131 
-136 NNSNGETQTQAQ
+136 
-148 DNETSDSINDLQVI
+148 SINDLQVTS
-162 EGRLPE
+162 GRLPE
-168 NQNECVVEKNF
+168 NQNECVVEEAF
-179 LSGTDYKIGD
+179 LLGTEYKIGD
-189 TIKIDVDNIID
+189 TIKIQIDNITD
-200 DDGNEIALL
+200 DDGNDISVL
-209 KNNEVQI
+209 KTNELQI
-216 VGTVNSPMYISSDRG
+216 VGTVNSPMYISTDRG
-231 DTKLGSGVINYY
+231 TTKLGSGVINYF
-243 LYIHPDNINTN
+243 LYVSSDNINAN
-254 IYTNIYITVKG
+254 IYTNIYLTVKG
-265 AKDLKCYEEKYE
+265 AKDLKCYDDQYE
-277 DLIKEAEEKI
+277 DLIEQAEDEIEKI
-287 EEIADSRKEARYNQL
+287 ADARKEARYNAL
-302 YDKANQKFQDAKN
+302 YDKANQKLQDAKN
-315 EFETQKVDGE
+315 EFETQKADGE

-337 AKQELEK
+337 AKQELEN
-344 GKDELAANRNSANNR
+344 GRTEIAANRAKANNE
-359 FNEAGKQLQDA
+359 FNEAGKQLLDA
-370 KNTFAQEK
+370 KNTLQQNEN
-378 SDFNTKKQEAEKQ
+378 DFNAKKQEAEKQ
-391 ISDYEAN
+391 ISDYETS
-398 LNELKQIQSQYNNLQ
+398 LNELKQIQEQYNNLQ
-413 TTLSKS
+413 NTLSTSKA
-419 QKQLEALKNQLEEL
+419 QLEILEKQL
-433 ENQTNQVQNNEMS
+433 
-446 GNILSQGRNI
+446 
-456 TNTTE
+456 
-461 DVNVSNEEQ
+461 NVSNEE
-470 IKNLKK
+470 KKEELKK
-476 QIAELKES
+476 QINELNAS
-484 VSKLEAGL
+484 ISKIEAG
-492 LIIDKQLEAQGITDI
+492 IIVIDKQLEAQGITDI
-507 NQTVSSTETAIRT
+507 NQTVTYTENAIQT
-520 AKTELENGQ
+520 AKAELANGQ
-529 KQIDSAKVEL
+529 KKIDSAKAEI
-539 QKQEEQLNKTKS
+539 QSREEQLNKTKN
-551 STYAKLNTA
+551 STYAELDSA
-560 ERKLDES
+560 EKKLDES
-567 EKQIEEAESELE
+567 VKQIEEAEAELA

-585 NSKIAEAEKE
+585 NSKISDAEKE

-611 YILDRQQNVGYVSY
+611 YILDRQQNAGYVSY

-643 FVVAALISLTS
+643 FIVAALISLTS

-659 EDQRVQIGTL
+659 EEQRVQIGTL

-722 VILEFNMTYATAGMA
+722 VILEFNMTYATAGML
-737 AAMICTIGAT
+737 AAMLCTIGAT
-747 IISCYK
+747 VISCYK

-783 KRLKFNTKV
+783 KRLNFTKKV
-792 TVRNVFRYKKRFLM
+792 TARNIFRYKKRFMM

-815 ALIISGFGLRDA
+815 ALIIAGFGLRDA

-839 DLYNASVT
+839 DLYNISVT

-855 DLENIDNILKS
+855 ELENIDNILKN

-881 SIDKNDNTQS
+881 TIDKNDNTQS
-891 IQLIVPQYPEN
+891 IQLIIPQTPEN
-902 LSNFIVLEKRT
+902 LSNFIVLKSRT
-913 NNDEKYALD
+913 DNDEKYVLD

-942 EIKIV
+942 EIKIL

-978 ELYDTRIGY
+978 QLYDTRIGY
-987 NVVYVNTMDMTEEKE
+987 NVVYVNTTDMEELEE
-1002 DEFGKQILS
+1002 DELGEQILS

>member
-7 KDCVKE
+7 KDCFKE
-13 IIKSFKRFLSILLIV
+13 IIKGFKRFISILLIV

-44 MKLTLDAYFDNQNV
+44 MKLTLDTYFDDKNV
-58 MDIQVISTLGLTDDD
+58 MDIQVISTLGLTDED
-73 IIELKKLDLIENAEG
+73 ITELEKLDLIDDAQG
-88 TYQTDAVVTA
+88 TYQTDAMVTA
-98 GDKQVVVKLESLT
+98 GDKQFVVKLESLA
-111 NSRQNENNVEN
+111 S
-122 AKEESTDEN
+122 
-131 LAETK
+131 
-136 NNSNGETQTQAQ
+136 
-148 DNETSDSINDLQVI
+148 SINDLQVTS
-162 EGRLPE
+162 GRLLE
-168 NQNECVVEKNF
+168 NQNECVVEEAF
-179 LSGTDYKIGD
+179 LQGTEYNIGD
-189 TIKIDVDNIID
+189 TIKVQVDNITD
-200 DDGNEIALL
+200 DDGNDISVL
-209 KNNEVQI
+209 KTNDLQI
-216 VGTVNSPMYISSDRG
+216 VGTVRSPMYISTDRG
-231 DTKLGSGVINYY
+231 STKLGSGVINYY
-243 LYIHPDNINTN
+243 LYVSPDNINTN
-254 IYTNIYITVKG
+254 IYTNIYITVNG
-265 AKDLKCYEEKYE
+265 AKDLKCYDDKYE
-277 DLIKEAEEKI
+277 DLIEQAEDEIEKI
-287 EEIADSRKEARYNQL
+287 ADARKEARYNAL
-302 YDKANQKFQDAKN
+302 FDKANQKLQDAKN
-315 EFETQKVDGE
+315 EFETQKEDGE
-325 KQLQDAENEINS
+325 KQLQDAEDEINS
-337 AKQELEK
+337 AKNQLEK
-344 GKDELAANRNSANNR
+344 GRNEIAANRAKANNE
-359 FNEAGKQLQDA
+359 FNEAGKKLLDA
-370 KNTFAQEK
+370 KNTLQQNEN
-378 SDFNTKKQEAEKQ
+378 DFNAKKQEAEKQ
-391 ISDYEAN
+391 ISDYETS
-398 LNELKQIQSQYNNLQ
+398 LNELKQIQEQYNNLQ
-413 TTLSKS
+413 NTLSTSKA
-419 QKQLEALKNQLEEL
+419 QLEILEKQL
-433 ENQTNQVQNNEMS
+433 
-446 GNILSQGRNI
+446 
-456 TNTTE
+456 
-461 DVNVSNEEQ
+461 NVSNEE
-470 IKNLKK
+470 KKEELKK
-476 QIAELKES
+476 QINELN
-484 VSKLEAGL
+484 VSISKIEAR
-492 LIIDKQLEAQGITDI
+492 IIVIDKQLEAQGITDI
-507 NQTVSSTETAIRT
+507 NQTVTYTENAIQT
-520 AKTELENGQ
+520 AKEELSNGQ
-529 KQIDSAKVEL
+529 KKIDSAKAEI
-539 QKQEEQLNKTKS
+539 QSREEQLNKTKN
-551 STYAKLNTA
+551 STYAELDSA
-560 ERKLDES
+560 EKKLDES
-567 EKQIEEAESELE
+567 VKQIEEAETELA

-585 NSKIAEAEKE
+585 NSKISDAEKE

-611 YILDRQQNVGYVSY
+611 YILDRQQNAGYVSY

-643 FVVAALISLTS
+643 FIVAALISLTS

-659 EDQRVQIGTL
+659 EEQRVQIGTL

-722 VILEFNMTYATAGMA
+722 VILEFNMTYATAGML
-737 AAMICTIGAT
+737 AAMLCTIGAT
-747 IISCYK
+747 VISCYK

-783 KRLKFNTKV
+783 KRLNFTKKV
-792 TVRNVFRYKKRFLM
+792 TARNIFRYKKRFMM

-815 ALIISGFGLRDA
+815 ALIIAGFGLRDA

-839 DLYNASVT
+839 DLYNISVT

-855 DLENIDNILKS
+855 ELENIDNILKN

-881 SIDKNDNTQS
+881 TIDKNDNTQS
-891 IQLIVPQYPEN
+891 IQLIVPQNVEN
-902 LSNFIVLEKRT
+902 LSNFIVLESRT
-913 NNDEKYALD
+913 DNDEKYVLD

-942 EIKIV
+942 EIKIL

-978 ELYDTRIGY
+978 QLYDTRIGY
-987 NVVYVNTMDMTEEKE
+987 NVVYVNTTDMEELEE
-1002 DEFGKQILS
+1002 DELGEQILS

-1135 GVIITA
+1135 GVIITT

>member
-7 KDCVKE
+7 KDCFKE
-13 IIKSFKRFLSILLIV
+13 IIKGFKRFISILLIV

-44 MKLTLDAYFDNQNV
+44 MKLTLDTYFDDKNV
-58 MDIQVISTLGLTDDD
+58 MDIQVLSTLGLTDED
-73 IIELKKLDLIENAEG
+73 ITELEKLDLIDDAQG
-88 TYQTDAVVTA
+88 TYQTDAIVTA
-98 GDKQVVVKLESLT
+98 GDKQVVVKLESLA
-111 NSRQNENNVEN
+111 SSKQNE
-122 AKEESTDEN
+122 T
-131 LAETK
+131 T
-136 NNSNGETQTQAQ
+136 
-148 DNETSDSINDLQVI
+148 DSINALQVTS
-162 EGRLPE
+162 GRLPE
-168 NQNECVVEKNF
+168 NQNECVVEEAF
-179 LSGTDYKIGD
+179 LLGTEYKIGD
-189 TIKIDVDNIID
+189 TIKIQIDNITD
-200 DDGNEIALL
+200 DDGNDISVL
-209 KNNEVQI
+209 KTNELQI
-216 VGTVNSPMYISSDRG
+216 VGTVKSPMYISTDRG
-231 DTKLGSGVINYY
+231 TTKLGSGVINYY
-243 LYIHPDNINTN
+243 LYVSSDNINAN
-254 IYTNIYITVKG
+254 IYTNIYLTVNG
-265 AKDLKCYEEKYE
+265 AKDLKCYDVKYE
-277 DLIKEAEEKI
+277 DLIEQAEDEIEKI
-287 EEIADSRKEARYNQL
+287 ADARKEARYNAL
-302 YDKANQKFQDAKN
+302 YDKANQKLQDAKN
-315 EFETQKVDGE
+315 EFETQKADGE

-337 AKQELEK
+337 AKQELEN
-344 GKDELAANRNSANNR
+344 GRTEIAANRAKANNE
-359 FNEAGKQLQDA
+359 FNEAGKQLLDA
-370 KNTFAQEK
+370 KSTLEQNEN
-378 SDFNTKKQEAEKQ
+378 DFNAKKQEAEKQ
-391 ISDYEAN
+391 ISDYETS
-398 LNELKQIQSQYNNLQ
+398 LNELKQIQTQYNNLQ
-413 TTLSKS
+413 TMLSTSKV
-419 QKQLEALKNQLEEL
+419 QLEDLKKQLEEL
-433 ENQTNQVQNNEMS
+433 ENQANHGRATTKPQNVNNNVQ
-446 GNILSQGRNI
+446 SQSNGI
-456 TNTTE
+456 ANTTDDE
-461 DVNVSNEEQ
+461 KEKIEE
-470 IKNLKK
+470 LKK
-476 QIAELKES
+476 QINELN
-484 VSKLEAGL
+484 VSISKIEAG
-492 LIIDKQLEAQGITDI
+492 IIVIDKQLEAQGITDI
-507 NQTVSSTETAIRT
+507 NQTVTYTENAIQT
-520 AKTELENGQ
+520 AKEELSNGQ
-529 KQIDSAKVEL
+529 KKIDSAKAEI
-539 QKQEEQLNKTKS
+539 QSREEQLNKTKN
-551 STYAKLNTA
+551 STYAELDSA
-560 ERKLDES
+560 EKKLDES
-567 EKQIEEAESELE
+567 AKKIEEAEAELA

-585 NSKIAEAEKE
+585 NSKISDAEKE

-611 YILDRQQNVGYVSY
+611 YILDRQQNAGYVSY

-643 FVVAALISLTS
+643 FIVAALISLTS

-659 EDQRVQIGTL
+659 EEQRVQIGTL

-722 VILEFNMTYATAGMA
+722 VILEFNMTYATAGML
-737 AAMICTIGAT
+737 AAMLCTIGAT
-747 IISCYK
+747 VISCYK

-783 KRLKFNTKV
+783 KRLNFTKKV
-792 TVRNVFRYKKRFLM
+792 TARNIFRYKKRFMM

-815 ALIISGFGLRDA
+815 ALIIAGFGLRDA

-839 DLYNASVT
+839 DLYNISVT

-855 DLENIDNILKS
+855 ELENIDNILKN
-866 YEYTEDVLNVNVQSV
+866 YEYTEDVLNANVQSV
-881 SIDKNDNTQS
+881 TIDKNDNTQS
-891 IQLIVPQYPEN
+891 IQLIIPQTPEN
-902 LSNFIVLEKRT
+902 LSNFIVLKSRT
-913 NNDEKYALD
+913 DNDEKYVLD

-942 EIKIV
+942 EIKIL

-978 ELYDTRIGY
+978 QLYDTRIGY
-987 NVVYVNTMDMTEEKE
+987 NVVYVNTTDMEESEE
-1002 DEFGKQILS
+1002 DGFGEQILS
-1011 NSDYISGVTFMSN
+1011 NGDYISGVTFMSN

-1088 RETIILTVIG
+1088 RETIILTAIG

-1135 GVIITA
+1135 GVIITT

>member
-7 KDCVKE
+7 KDCFKE
-13 IIKSFKRFLSILLIV
+13 IIKGFKRFISILLIV

-44 MKLTLDAYFDNQNV
+44 MKLTLDTYFDDKNV
-58 MDIQVISTLGLTDDD
+58 MDIQVISTLGLTDED
-73 IIELKKLDLIENAEG
+73 ITELEKLDLIDDAQG
-88 TYQTDAVVTA
+88 TYQTDAMVTA
-98 GDKQVVVKLESLT
+98 GDKQFVVKLESLA
-111 NSRQNENNVEN
+111 S
-122 AKEESTDEN
+122 
-131 LAETK
+131 
-136 NNSNGETQTQAQ
+136 
-148 DNETSDSINDLQVI
+148 SINDLQVTS
-162 EGRLPE
+162 GRLPE
-168 NQNECVVEKNF
+168 NQNECVVEEAF
-179 LSGTDYKIGD
+179 LQGTEYNIGD
-189 TIKIDVDNIID
+189 TIKVQVDNITD
-200 DDGNEIALL
+200 DDGNDISVL
-209 KNNEVQI
+209 KTNDLQI
-216 VGTVNSPMYISSDRG
+216 VGTVRSPMYISTDRG
-231 DTKLGSGVINYY
+231 STKLGSGVINYY
-243 LYIHPDNINTN
+243 LYVSPDNINTN
-254 IYTNIYITVKG
+254 INTNIYITVNG
-265 AKDLKCYEEKYE
+265 AKDLKCYDDKYE
-277 DLIKEAEEKI
+277 DLIEQAEDEIEKI
-287 EEIADSRKEARYNQL
+287 ADARKEARYNAL
-302 YDKANQKFQDAKN
+302 YDKANQKLQDAKN
-315 EFETQKVDGE
+315 EFETQKADGE

-337 AKQELEK
+337 AKQELEN
-344 GKDELAANRNSANNR
+344 GRTEIAANRAKANNE
-359 FNEAGKQLQDA
+359 FNEAGKKLLDA
-370 KNTFAQEK
+370 KNTLQQNEN
-378 SDFNTKKQEAEKQ
+378 DFNAKKQEAEKQ
-391 ISDYEAN
+391 ISDYETS
-398 LNELKQIQSQYNNLQ
+398 LNELKQIQEQYNNLQ
-413 TTLSKS
+413 NTLSTSKA
-419 QKQLEALKNQLEEL
+419 QLEILEKQL
-433 ENQTNQVQNNEMS
+433 
-446 GNILSQGRNI
+446 
-456 TNTTE
+456 
-461 DVNVSNEEQ
+461 NVSNEE
-470 IKNLKK
+470 KKEELKK
-476 QIAELKES
+476 QINELNAS
-484 VSKLEAGL
+484 ISKIEAG
-492 LIIDKQLEAQGITDI
+492 IIVIDKQLEAQGITDI
-507 NQTVSSTETAIRT
+507 NQTVTYTENAIQT
-520 AKTELENGQ
+520 AKAELANGQ
-529 KQIDSAKVEL
+529 KKIDSAKAEI
-539 QKQEEQLNKTKS
+539 QSREEQLNKTKN
-551 STYAKLNTA
+551 STYAELDSA
-560 ERKLDES
+560 EKKLDES
-567 EKQIEEAESELE
+567 VKQIEEAEAELA

-585 NSKIAEAEKE
+585 NSKISDAEKE

-611 YILDRQQNVGYVSY
+611 YILDRQQNAGYVSY

-643 FVVAALISLTS
+643 FIVAALISLTS

-659 EDQRVQIGTL
+659 EEQRVQIGTL

-722 VILEFNMTYATAGMA
+722 VILEFNMTYATAGML
-737 AAMICTIGAT
+737 AAMLCTIGAT
-747 IISCYK
+747 VISCYK

-783 KRLKFNTKV
+783 KRLNFTKKV
-792 TVRNVFRYKKRFLM
+792 TARNIFRYKKRFMM

-815 ALIISGFGLRDA
+815 ALIIAGFGLRDA

-839 DLYNASVT
+839 DLYNISVT

-855 DLENIDNILKS
+855 ELENIDNILKN
-866 YEYTEDVLNVNVQSV
+866 YEYTEDVLNANVQSV
-881 SIDKNDNTQS
+881 TIDKNDNTQS
-891 IQLIVPQYPEN
+891 IQLIIPQTPEN
-902 LSNFIVLEKRT
+902 LSNFIVLESRT
-913 NNDEKYALD
+913 DNDEKYVLD

-942 EIKIV
+942 EIKIL

-978 ELYDTRIGY
+978 QLYDTRIGY
-987 NVVYVNTMDMTEEKE
+987 NVVYVNTTDMEELEE
-1002 DEFGKQILS
+1002 DELGEQILS

>member
-7 KDCVKE
+7 KDCFKE
-13 IIKSFKRFLSILLIV
+13 IIKGFKRFISILLIV

-44 MKLTLDAYFDNQNV
+44 MKLTLDTYFDDKNV

-73 IIELKKLDLIENAEG
+73 ITELKKLDLIENAEG

-98 GDKQVVVKLESLT
+98 GDKQVVVKLESLA
-111 NSRQNENNVEN
+111 S
-122 AKEESTDEN
+122 
-131 LAETK
+131 
-136 NNSNGETQTQAQ
+136 
-148 DNETSDSINDLQVI
+148 SINALQVTS
-162 EGRLPE
+162 GRVPE
-168 NQNECVVEKNF
+168 NQNECVVEEAF
-179 LSGTDYKIGD
+179 LQGTEYNIGD
-189 TIKIDVDNIID
+189 TIKVQVDNITD
-200 DDGNEIALL
+200 DDGNDISVL
-209 KNNEVQI
+209 KTNDLQI
-216 VGTVNSPMYISSDRG
+216 VGTVRSPMYISTDRG
-231 DTKLGSGVINYY
+231 TTKLGSGVINYY
-243 LYIHPDNINTN
+243 LYVSPDNINAN
-254 IYTNIYITVKG
+254 IYTNIYLTVNG
-265 AKDLKCYEEKYE
+265 AKDLKCYDDKYE
-277 DLIKEAEEKI
+277 DLIKQAEDEIEKI
-287 EEIADSRKEARYNQL
+287 ADARKEARYNAL
-302 YDKANQKFQDAKN
+302 FDKANQKLQDAKN
-315 EFETQKVDGE
+315 EFETQKADGE
-325 KQLQDAENEINS
+325 KQLQDAEDEINS
-337 AKQELEK
+337 AKNQLEK
-344 GKDELAANRNSANNR
+344 GRNEVAANRAKANNE
-359 FNEAGKQLQDA
+359 FKEAGKQLQDA
-370 KNTFAQEK
+370 KNTLEQNEN
-378 SDFNTKKQEAEKQ
+378 DFNAKKQKAEKQ
-391 ISDYEAN
+391 ISDYETS
-398 LNELKQIQSQYNNLQ
+398 LNELKQIQTQYNNLQ
-413 TTLSKS
+413 TTLSTSKAQLAAL
-419 QKQLEALKNQLEEL
+419 QKQLEEL
-433 ENQTNQVQNNEMS
+433 ESKDNQ
-446 GNILSQGRNI
+446 I
-456 TNTTE
+456 TNEVGENTT
-461 DVNVSNEEQ
+461 NEEQ
-470 IKNLKK
+470 IESLKK
-476 QIAELKES
+476 QIEDLNS
-484 VSKLEAGL
+484 SISKIEAGL
-492 LIIDKQLEAQGITDI
+492 LVINKQLQAQGITDI
-507 NQTVSSTETAIRT
+507 NQTVSTTETAIQT
-520 AKTELENGQ
+520 AKEELENGQ
-529 KQIDSAKVEL
+529 KQIDSAKAEL
-539 QKQEEQLNKTKS
+539 QTREEQLNSTKS
-551 STYAKLNTA
+551 STYAELNSA
-560 ERKLDES
+560 EKKLDDS
-567 EKQIEEAESELE
+567 EKQIEEAEAELA

-585 NSKIAEAEKE
+585 NSKIADAEKE

-611 YILDRQQNVGYVSY
+611 YILDRQQNAGYVSY

-643 FVVAALISLTS
+643 FIVAALISLTS

-659 EDQRVQIGTL
+659 EEQRVQIGTL
-669 KALGYNKLQIAS
+669 KALGYNKLQIAA

-691 VIGGLIGLVIGF
+691 VIGGAIGLVIGF
-703 SILPKVIA
+703 SLLPKVIA
-711 DIYAMVYDVPD
+711 DIYAMVYDVPN
-722 VILEFNMTYATAGMA
+722 VILAFNMTYATAGMA
-737 AAMICTIGAT
+737 AAMLCTIGAT

-783 KRLKFNTKV
+783 KRLNFTQKV
-792 TVRNVFRYKKRFLM
+792 TVRNIFRYKKRFLM

-815 ALIISGFGLRDA
+815 ALIIAGFGLRDA

-855 DLENIDNILKS
+855 ELEKIDNILKD
-866 YEYTEDVLNVNVQSV
+866 YEYTEDVLNANVQSV
-881 SIDKNDNTQS
+881 TIDKNDNTQS
-891 IQLIVPQYPEN
+891 IQLIVPQTPEN
-902 LSNFIVLEKRT
+902 LSNFIVLESRT

-947 NSDDKE
+947 NSDDKA
-953 CNVKVNAITENYIYH
+953 CSVKVNAITENYIYH

-978 ELYDTRIGY
+978 ELYDTRVGY
-987 NVVYVNTMDMTEEKE
+987 NVVYVNTIEMTEEQE
-1002 DEFGKQILS
+1002 DTLGEQILS

-1024 TENIFA
+1024 TESIFS

-1088 RETIILTVIG
+1088 RETIILTILG
-1098 MLFGIGGGYFL
+1098 MLVGVGGGYFL

-1135 GVIITA
+1135 GVLITA
-1141 VFAIIVNIITY
+1141 LFAIIVNIITY

>member
-7 KDCVKE
+7 KDCFKE
-13 IIKSFKRFLSILLIV
+13 IIKGFKRFISILLIV

-44 MKLTLDAYFDNQNV
+44 MKLTLDTYFDDKNV

-73 IIELKKLDLIENAEG
+73 ITELKKLDLIENAEG

-98 GDKQVVVKLESLT
+98 GDKQVVVKLESLA
-111 NSRQNENNVEN
+111 S
-122 AKEESTDEN
+122 
-131 LAETK
+131 
-136 NNSNGETQTQAQ
+136 
-148 DNETSDSINDLQVI
+148 SINTLQVTS
-162 EGRLPE
+162 GRLPE
-168 NQNECVVEKNF
+168 NQNECVVEEAF
-179 LSGTDYKIGD
+179 LQGTEYNIGD
-189 TIKIDVDNIID
+189 TIKVQVDNITD
-200 DDGNEIALL
+200 DDGNDISVL
-209 KNNEVQI
+209 KTNDLQI
-216 VGTVNSPMYISSDRG
+216 VGTVRSPMYISTDRG
-231 DTKLGSGVINYY
+231 TTKLGSGVINYY
-243 LYIHPDNINTN
+243 LYVSPDNINAN
-254 IYTNIYITVKG
+254 IYTNIYLTVNG
-265 AKDLKCYEEKYE
+265 AKDLKCYDDKYE
-277 DLIKEAEEKI
+277 DLIEQAEDEIEKI
-287 EEIADSRKEARYNQL
+287 ADARKEARYNAL
-302 YDKANQKFQDAKN
+302 FDKANQKLQDAKN
-315 EFETQKVDGE
+315 EFETQKADGE
-325 KQLQDAENEINS
+325 KQLQDAEDEINS
-337 AKQELEK
+337 AKNQLEK
-344 GKDELAANRNSANNR
+344 GRNEVAANRAKANNE
-359 FNEAGKQLQDA
+359 FKEAGKQLQDA
-370 KNTFAQEK
+370 KNTLEQNEN
-378 SDFNTKKQEAEKQ
+378 DFNAKKQKAEKQ
-391 ISDYEAN
+391 ISDYETS
-398 LNELKQIQSQYNNLQ
+398 LNELKQIQTQYNNLQ
-413 TTLSKS
+413 TTLSTSKAQLAAL
-419 QKQLEALKNQLEEL
+419 QKQLEEL
-433 ENQTNQVQNNEMS
+433 ESKDNQ
-446 GNILSQGRNI
+446 I
-456 TNTTE
+456 TNEVGENTT
-461 DVNVSNEEQ
+461 NEEQ
-470 IKNLKK
+470 IESLKK
-476 QIAELKES
+476 QIEDLNS
-484 VSKLEAGL
+484 SISKIEAGL
-492 LIIDKQLEAQGITDI
+492 LVINKQLQAQGITDI
-507 NQTVSSTETAIRT
+507 NQTVSTTETAIQT
-520 AKTELENGQ
+520 AKEELENGQ
-529 KQIDSAKVEL
+529 KQIDSAKAEL
-539 QKQEEQLNKTKS
+539 QTREEQLNSTKS
-551 STYAKLNTA
+551 STYAALNSA
-560 ERKLDES
+560 EKKLDDS
-567 EKQIEEAESELE
+567 EKQIEEAEAELA

-585 NSKIAEAEKE
+585 NSKIADAEKE

-611 YILDRQQNVGYVSY
+611 YILDRQQNAGYVSY

-643 FVVAALISLTS
+643 FIVAALISLTS

-659 EDQRVQIGTL
+659 EEQRVQIGTL
-669 KALGYNKLQIAS
+669 KALGYNKLQIAA

-691 VIGGLIGLVIGF
+691 VIGGAIGLVIGF
-703 SILPKVIA
+703 SLLPKVIA
-711 DIYAMVYDVPD
+711 DIYAMVYDVPN
-722 VILEFNMTYATAGMA
+722 VILAFNMTYATAGMA
-737 AAMICTIGAT
+737 AAMLCTIGAT

-783 KRLKFNTKV
+783 KRLNFTQKV
-792 TVRNVFRYKKRFLM
+792 TVRNIFRYKKRFLM

-815 ALIISGFGLRDA
+815 ALIIAGFGLRDA

-855 DLENIDNILKS
+855 ELEKIDNILKD
-866 YEYTEDVLNVNVQSV
+866 YEYTEDVLNANVQSV
-881 SIDKNDNTQS
+881 TIDKNDNTQS
-891 IQLIVPQYPEN
+891 IQLIVPQTPEN
-902 LSNFIVLEKRT
+902 LSNFIVLESRT

-947 NSDDKE
+947 NSDDKA
-953 CNVKVNAITENYIYH
+953 CSVKVNAITENYIYH

-978 ELYDTRIGY
+978 ELYDTRVGY
-987 NVVYVNTMDMTEEKE
+987 NVVYVNTIEMTEEQE
-1002 DEFGKQILS
+1002 DTLGEQILS

-1024 TENIFA
+1024 TESIFS

-1088 RETIILTVIG
+1088 RETIILTILG
-1098 MLFGIGGGYFL
+1098 MLVGVGGGYFL

-1135 GVIITA
+1135 GVLITA
-1141 VFAIIVNIITY
+1141 LFAIIVNIITY

>member
-7 KDCVKE
+7 KDCFKE
-13 IIKSFKRFLSILLIV
+13 IIKGFKRFISILLIV

-44 MKLTLDAYFDNQNV
+44 MKLTLDTYFDDKNV

-73 IIELKKLDLIENAEG
+73 ITELKKLDLIENAEG

-98 GDKQVVVKLESLT
+98 GDKQVVVKLESLA
-111 NSRQNENNVEN
+111 S
-122 AKEESTDEN
+122 
-131 LAETK
+131 
-136 NNSNGETQTQAQ
+136 
-148 DNETSDSINDLQVI
+148 SINALQVTS
-162 EGRLPE
+162 GRLPE
-168 NQNECVVEKNF
+168 NQNECVVEEAF
-179 LSGTDYKIGD
+179 LQGTEYNIGD
-189 TIKIDVDNIID
+189 TIKVQVDNITD
-200 DDGNEIALL
+200 DDGNDISVL
-209 KNNEVQI
+209 KTNDLQI
-216 VGTVNSPMYISSDRG
+216 VGTVRSPMYISTDRG
-231 DTKLGSGVINYY
+231 TTKLGSGVINYY
-243 LYIHPDNINTN
+243 LYVSPDNINAN
-254 IYTNIYITVKG
+254 IYTNIYITVNG
-265 AKDLKCYEEKYE
+265 AKDLKCYDDKYE
-277 DLIKEAEEKI
+277 DLIKQAEDEIEKI
-287 EEIADSRKEARYNQL
+287 ADARKEARYNAL
-302 YDKANQKFQDAKN
+302 FDKANQKLQDAKN
-315 EFETQKVDGE
+315 EFETQKADGE
-325 KQLQDAENEINS
+325 KQLQDAEDEINS
-337 AKQELEK
+337 AKNQLEK
-344 GKDELAANRNSANNR
+344 GRNEVAANRAKANNE
-359 FNEAGKQLQDA
+359 FKEAGKQLQDA
-370 KNTFAQEK
+370 KNTLEQNEN
-378 SDFNTKKQEAEKQ
+378 DFNAKKQEAEKQ
-391 ISDYEAN
+391 ISDYETS
-398 LNELKQIQSQYNNLQ
+398 LNELKQIQTQYNNLQ
-413 TTLSKS
+413 TTLSTSKAHLAAL
-419 QKQLEALKNQLEEL
+419 QKQLEEL
-433 ENQTNQVQNNEMS
+433 ESKDNQ
-446 GNILSQGRNI
+446 I
-456 TNTTE
+456 TNEVGENTT
-461 DVNVSNEEQ
+461 NEEQ
-470 IKNLKK
+470 IESLKK
-476 QIAELKES
+476 QIEDLNS
-484 VSKLEAGL
+484 SISKIEAGL
-492 LIIDKQLEAQGITDI
+492 LVINKQLQAQGITDI
-507 NQTVSSTETAIRT
+507 NQTVSTTETAIQT
-520 AKTELENGQ
+520 AKEELENGQ
-529 KQIDSAKVEL
+529 KQIDSAKAEL
-539 QKQEEQLNKTKS
+539 QTREEQLNSTKS
-551 STYAKLNTA
+551 STYAELNSA
-560 ERKLDES
+560 EKKLDDS
-567 EKQIEEAESELE
+567 EKQIEEAEAELA

-585 NSKIAEAEKE
+585 NSKIADAEKE

-611 YILDRQQNVGYVSY
+611 YILDRQQNAGYVSY

-643 FVVAALISLTS
+643 FIVAALISLTS

-659 EDQRVQIGTL
+659 EEQRVQIGTL
-669 KALGYNKLQIAS
+669 KALGYNKLQIAA

-691 VIGGLIGLVIGF
+691 VIGGAIGLVIGF
-703 SILPKVIA
+703 SLLPKVIA
-711 DIYAMVYDVPD
+711 DIYAMVYDVPN
-722 VILEFNMTYATAGMA
+722 VILAFNMTYATAGMA
-737 AAMICTIGAT
+737 AAMVCTIGAT

-783 KRLKFNTKV
+783 KRLNFTQKV
-792 TVRNVFRYKKRFLM
+792 TVRNIFRYKKRFLM

-815 ALIISGFGLRDA
+815 ALIIAGFGLRDA

-855 DLENIDNILKS
+855 ELEKIDNILKD
-866 YEYTEDVLNVNVQSV
+866 YEYTEDVLNANVQSV
-881 SIDKNDNTQS
+881 TIDKNDNTQS
-891 IQLIVPQYPEN
+891 IQLIVPQTPEN
-902 LSNFIVLEKRT
+902 LSNFIVLESRT

-947 NSDDKE
+947 NSDDKA
-953 CNVKVNAITENYIYH
+953 CSVKVNAITENYIYH

-978 ELYDTRIGY
+978 ELYDTRVGY
-987 NVVYVNTMDMTEEKE
+987 NVVYVNTIEMTEEQE
-1002 DEFGKQILS
+1002 DTLGEQILS

-1024 TENIFA
+1024 TESIFS

-1088 RETIILTVIG
+1088 RETIILTILG
-1098 MLFGIGGGYFL
+1098 MLVGVGGGYFL

-1135 GVIITA
+1135 GVLITA
-1141 VFAIIVNIITY
+1141 LFAIIVNIITY